1 MPEEK
6 DKKKSLF
13 PFLGASDAKKDNKD
27 SFTFSDKIKNSKPMG
42 SKSFANRVSS
52 KIGSDG
58 KPRQTLFERTRRDAP
73 FFIAA
78 LVALLL
84 LPFLYKY
91 SGQVSEEPMVTP
103 GSEESVFDPERY
115 GFDTATGNPDGQ
127 IAQFA
132 GRDSL
137 SLIKMGDDTSATDEV
152 TNDYIPSHDGY
163 DASQESSTSTEVEE
177 NNTNIYKRAAAP
189 ATRAAFRRAATKIN
203 PLSSAG
209 LTSRGGSR
217 LGVGM
222 WGGGMKTAA
231 RKVGASGPR
240 NSPKPVSL
248 QPLQAAGKPS
258 RTSFGNGSAAEARRS
273 KDAMSKANAMQALM
287 DAQMKPV
294 QPGKIGGL
302 GGGNFGPGG
311 GKGNLDRKFTYNGK
325 EPWWWDMMKTRAQ
338 KEWEAEFNR
347 KWDWIKW
354 KDKMLQGFLNGIFSC
369 LATGTDDWS
378 MGKMFGAAA
387 GEGKESKCGK
397 YTAKDWEQ
405 CPDCMN
411 KGKFGK
417 ASCWALFNYK
427 GDDGQKNPW
436 SSGSPNEATLGPIAQ
451 RVDCLSNGFGGA
463 FGKMWSKLF
472 GKNKGTFAEAG
483 DCNTFAK
490 DGIYTADFDSTKDAG
505 KWTVFHYVV
514 GIPTNRLSAYY
525 QMTPTKQ
532 AQELVVGYIDRGTT
546 FNSNI
551 PAMTKRKDFVPL
563 FVESVAIKN
572 KKIRKDKPAPTQAS
586 TGTATAD
593 AGSKN
598 TPAPTQAS
606 SGTATADAASGTEVA
621 PEEVEALGKQPM
633 MKYTA
638 FLGVLRKG
646 GIMKDAGETDA
657 KDSLS
662 VSTKG
667 AKQGK
672 GFVTGA
678 RCPYPLVRITC
689 ENHATVSSQG
699 AKINGMPYAHLTF
712 TNGMAGDEAYNAM
725 KSRFLI
731 SYMIQGEDNDVASA
745 ITTSTNIAH
754 GQYYDIPHMN
764 IQKYT
769 GSWSEQLTDSAG
781 FVTNELGKERKSGLS
796 AGYQVIANSA
806 NIKKLRGS
814 DRTNPSNRTI
824 ITWEIRQCDSL
835 SVDGESINKGGCQN
849 GVIKERDE
857 KGKVTAILGQDR
869 PGRVVSTATCVYDDG
884 GGVMEVPGFPTS
896 TGNDPVDNDPPVQPE
911 APKPEPGKVKL
922 DLANYLS
929 GNGGIPAKYNEQG
942 RRDVG
947 LTIPTVFGF
956 NTSLNSANCRAVGL
970 QRLAKKDAAQAVFN
984 NSAAKSYVD
993 SVLAAVNAA
1002 PELTAKNTEVVHSGE
1017 VSVGQLVD
1025 AMTIAYQK
1033 NLLNREVPIEVV
1045 CSLGKTIGA
1054 TSVDPDARV
1063 IKEAWTNTFGAFAAY
1078 TGVNSSF
1085 YPAPLVPGKDGNLQ
1099 PDKRFWGCNDIY
1111 VPGTADESKKYK
1123 GKVYQPSVAYCNN
1136 HKGDAKCRLKNIVIK
1151 NGHHYG
1157 NYNWN
1162 GKYGPLGQVRR
1173 KDGDYDRNAYK
1184 KALEAGGW
1192 TTNADDPN
1200 AFPLHAIADVVER
1213 KANFTRKQSLTD
1225 QELKTEKVSGLDDYN
1240 RRAYVAAYNN
1250 IFNDLD
1256 TSGCSLGDAGNM
1268 PVADALHYIGAVCT
1282 NGKNKKPGNGMTVCG
1297 TLDNVARHHG
1307 PSTDWQ
1313 TEQE

>member
-302 GGGNFGPGG
+302 GGGSFGPGG

-325 EPWWWDMMKTRAQ
+325 EPWWWDMMKTRSQ
-338 KEWEAEFNR
+338 KEWEAKFNR

-378 MGKMFGAAA
+378 MGKMFGAEADA
-387 GEGKESKCGK
+387 GKEPTCCGVK
-397 YTAKDWEQ
+397 QKNWEGFAGVGVPFNERTCKGFKKKPEYKDA
-405 CPDCMN
+405 C
-411 KGKFGK
+411 
-417 ASCWALFNYK
+417 ASGW
-427 GDDGQKNPW
+427 DDGNKNKV
-436 SSGSPNEATLGPIAQ
+436 TMGPIAQ
-451 RVDCLSNGFGGA
+451 RVDCLSNGFGA
-463 FGKMWSKLF
+463 SFSKMWSKLF
-472 GKNKGTFAEAG
+472 GKNKGTFAEIG

-490 DGIYTADFDSTKDAG
+490 DGLYTADFASTKNDG

-514 GIPTNRLSAYY
+514 GIPTAKLSAYY

-532 AQELVVGYIDRGTT
+532 AQELVVGYIDKGTT

-551 PAMTKRKDFVPL
+551 SAMTKRKDFVPL

-572 KKIRKDKPAPTQAS
+572 KKIRKDKPAPTKPS
-586 TGTATAD
+586 SGTATAD

-606 SGTATADAASGTEVA
+606 SGTATADAASGAGVA
-621 PEEVEALGKQPM
+621 PEEVEALQTPI
-633 MKYTA
+633 KYTK

-689 ENHATVSSQG
+689 ENHATVSNQG

-712 TNGMAGDEAYNAM
+712 TNGMTGEAAYNAM

-754 GQYYDIPHMN
+754 GQYYDIPHMD
-764 IQKYT
+764 IKPYK
-769 GSWSEQLTDSAG
+769 GSWSEQMTGPG
-781 FVTNELGKERKSGLS
+781 FVTNSLGTERKSGLS

-884 GGVMEVPGFPTS
+884 GGVMEVPGFPTT
-896 TGNDPVDNDPPVQPE
+896 TGGGDQGNKE
-911 APKPEPGKVKL
+911 APVRPTPPAPEPGKVKL

-942 RRDVG
+942 RKDVG
-947 LTIPTVFGF
+947 LTIPTDFGF
-956 NTSLNSANCRAVGL
+956 HTSLNSANCRAVGL
-970 QRLAKKDAAQAVFN
+970 QRLAKKNNEAQAVFN

-1045 CSLGKTIGA
+1045 CSLGKTIGY

-1063 IKEAWTNTFGAFAAY
+1063 LRNVWRNTFGAFAAY

-1085 YPAPLVPGKDGNLQ
+1085 YPAPVVPGEDGKEYA
-1099 PDKRFWGCNDIY
+1099 DRRFWGCNDIKTSAR
-1111 VPGTADESKKYK
+1111 TADEEKNADGTLYKMSVDNCKKS
-1123 GKVYQPSVAYCNN
+1123 PR
-1136 HKGDAKCRLKNIVIK
+1136 DARCRLKNIVIR

-1173 KDGDYDRNAYK
+1173 KDGAYDRDPYK

-1192 TTNADDPN
+1192 TTNADDPK

-1213 KANFTRKQSLTD
+1213 KSGFTRKQSLTAD
-1225 QELKTEKVSGLDDYN
+1225 ELKTEDVAGLDDYN
-1240 RRAYVAAYNN
+1240 RREYVKAYRN
-1250 IFNDLD
+1250 IFNDVDKAGCQLD
-1256 TSGCSLGDAGNM
+1256 DAGTM
-1268 PVADALHYIGAVCT
+1268 PVADALRYIGAVCT

-1297 TLDNVARHHG
+1297 TVDNVAKHYG
-1307 PSTDWQ
+1307 PRTLTQ
-1313 TEQE
+1313 EQQ

>member
-258 RTSFGNGSAAEARRS
+258 RTSFGSGSAAEARRS

-302 GGGNFGPGG
+302 GGGSFGPGG

-325 EPWWWDMMKTRAQ
+325 EPWWWDMMKTRSQ
-338 KEWEAEFNR
+338 KEWEAKFNR

-378 MGKMFGAAA
+378 MGKMFGAEADA
-387 GEGKESKCGK
+387 GKEPTCCGVK
-397 YTAKDWEQ
+397 QANWEGFAGVGVPFDPKTCKGFKKKPEYKDA
-405 CPDCMN
+405 C
-411 KGKFGK
+411 
-417 ASCWALFNYK
+417 ASGW
-427 GDDGQKNPW
+427 DDGNKNKV
-436 SSGSPNEATLGPIAQ
+436 TMGPIAQ
-451 RVDCLSNGFGGA
+451 RVDCLSNGFGA
-463 FGKMWSKLF
+463 SFSKMWSKLF
-472 GKNKGTFAEAG
+472 GKNKGTFAEIG

-490 DGIYTADFDSTKDAG
+490 DGLYTADFASTKNDG

-532 AQELVVGYIDRGTT
+532 AQELVVGYIDKGTT

-551 PAMTKRKDFVPL
+551 SAMKDRKNFVPL

-572 KKIRKDKPAPTQAS
+572 KKIRKNGEVSTIDHNADDKSAYTF
-586 TGTATAD
+586 TAD
-593 AGSKN
+593 ELSLMEIQENG
-598 TPAPTQAS
+598 
-606 SGTATADAASGTEVA
+606 GI
-621 PEEVEALGKQPM
+621 
-633 MKYTA
+633 KYTE
-638 FLGVLRKG
+638 FLNNLRKG
-646 GIMKDAGETDA
+646 GVMIDAGETDA

-689 ENHATVSSQG
+689 ENHATVSNQG
-699 AKINGMPYAHLTF
+699 AKIDGMPYAHLTF
-712 TNGMAGDEAYNAM
+712 TNGMTGDTAYNLM

-731 SYMIQGEDNDVASA
+731 SYMIQGEDKDVASA
-745 ITTSTNIAH
+745 ITTSTNIAQ
-754 GQYYDIPHMN
+754 GQFYDIPHMD
-764 IQKYT
+764 IKPYK
-769 GSWSEQLTDSAG
+769 GSWSEQMTGSG
-781 FVTNELGKERKSGLS
+781 FVTNSLGTERKSGLS
-796 AGYQVIANSA
+796 EGYQVIANSA

-884 GGVMEVPGFPTS
+884 GGVIEVPGFPTI
-896 TGNDPVDNDPPVQPE
+896 TGNAPAPQQEPVQPQ
-911 APKPEPGKVKL
+911 PIVQEPGKVKL

-942 RRDVG
+942 RKDVG
-947 LTIPTVFGF
+947 LTIPTDFKF

-970 QRLAKKDAAQAVFN
+970 QRLAKKNNEAQAVFN

-1045 CSLGKTIGA
+1045 CSLGKTIGY

-1063 IKEAWTNTFGAFAAY
+1063 LRNVWRNTFGAFAAY

-1085 YPAPLVPGKDGNLQ
+1085 YPAPVVPGEDGKEYA
-1099 PDKRFWGCNDIY
+1099 DRRFWGCNDIKTSAR
-1111 VPGTADESKKYK
+1111 TADEEKNADGTLYKMSVDDCKKS
-1123 GKVYQPSVAYCNN
+1123 PR
-1136 HKGDAKCRLKNIVIK
+1136 DARCRLKNIVIR

-1162 GKYGPLGQVRR
+1162 GKYGPLGQVAR
-1173 KDGDYDRNAYK
+1173 KDGAYDRDPYK
-1184 KALEAGGW
+1184 KALEEGGW

-1213 KANFTRKQSLTD
+1213 KFGFTRKQSLTAD
-1225 QELKTEKVSGLDDYN
+1225 ELKTEDVAGLDDYN
-1240 RRAYVAAYNN
+1240 RREYVKAYRN
-1250 IFNDLD
+1250 IFNDVDKAGCQLD
-1256 TSGCSLGDAGNM
+1256 DAGTM
-1268 PVADALHYIGAVCT
+1268 PVADALRYIGAVCT
-1282 NGKNKKPGNGMTVCG
+1282 NGKNKKPGNGMMKCG
-1297 TLDNVARHHG
+1297 TVDNVAKHPGSR
-1307 PSTDWQ
+1307 TLTQ
-1313 TEQE
+1313 EQQ

>member
-354 KDKMLQGFLNGIFSC
+354 KDNLLKTWLAGAFNC
-369 LATGTDDWS
+369 LVTGDEDGA
-378 MGKMFGAAA
+378 MGKVFGAAKGA
-387 GEGKESKCGK
+387 GNADKCGK
-397 YTAKDWEQ
+397 YTAESWAKCER
-405 CPDCMN
+405 CRSF
-411 KGKFGK
+411 GEFGK
-417 ASCWALFNYK
+417 DACHGLFNYK
-427 GDDGQKNPW
+427 GDDGQKDPW
-436 SSGSPNEATLGPIAQ
+436 SGGNQNSESLGFFSQ
-451 RVDCLSNGFGGA
+451 RIDCLSNGLGGA

-572 KKIRKDKPAPTQAS
+572 KKIRKNGEVSTIDHNADDKSAYTF
-586 TGTATAD
+586 TAD
-593 AGSKN
+593 ELSLMEIQENG
-598 TPAPTQAS
+598 
-606 SGTATADAASGTEVA
+606 GI
-621 PEEVEALGKQPM
+621 
-633 MKYTA
+633 KYTE
-638 FLGVLRKG
+638 FLNNLRKG
-646 GIMKDAGETDA
+646 GVMIDAGETDA

-712 TNGMAGDEAYNAM
+712 TNGMTGEAAYNAM

-754 GQYYDIPHMN
+754 GQYYDIPHMD
-764 IQKYT
+764 IKPYK
-769 GSWSEQLTDSAG
+769 GSWSEQMTGSG
-781 FVTNELGKERKSGLS
+781 FVTNSLGTERNAQNL
-796 AGYQVIANSA
+796 ATGYQVIANSA
-806 NIKKLRGS
+806 NINKLRGS

-884 GGVMEVPGFPTS
+884 GGVMEVPGFPTI
-896 TGNDPVDNDPPVQPE
+896 TGNDPAPQQEPVQPQ
-911 APKPEPGKVKL
+911 PIVQEPGKVKL

-942 RRDVG
+942 RKDVG
-947 LTIPTVFGF
+947 LTIPTDFGF
-956 NTSLNSANCRAVGL
+956 HTSLNSANCRAVGL

-1045 CSLGKTIGA
+1045 CSLGKTIGY

-1063 IKEAWTNTFGAFAAY
+1063 LRNVWRNTFGAFAAY

-1085 YPAPLVPGKDGNLQ
+1085 YPAPVVPGEDGKEYA
-1099 PDKRFWGCNDIY
+1099 DRRFWGCNDIKTSAR
-1111 VPGTADESKKYK
+1111 TADEEKNADGTLYKMSVDDCKKS
-1123 GKVYQPSVAYCNN
+1123 PR
-1136 HKGDAKCRLKNIVIK
+1136 DARCRLKNIVIR

-1184 KALEAGGW
+1184 KALEEGGW

-1213 KANFTRKQSLTD
+1213 KFGFTRKQSLTAD
-1225 QELKTEKVSGLDDYN
+1225 ELKTEDVAGLDDYN
-1240 RRAYVAAYNN
+1240 RREYVKAYRN
-1250 IFNDLD
+1250 IFNDVDKAGCQLD
-1256 TSGCSLGDAGNM
+1256 DAGTM
-1268 PVADALHYIGAVCT
+1268 PVADALRYIGAVCT
-1282 NGKNKKPGNGMTVCG
+1282 NGKNKKPGNGMMKCG
-1297 TLDNVARHHG
+1297 TVDKVAKHPGSR
-1307 PSTDWQ
+1307 TLTQ
-1313 TEQE
+1313 EQQ

>member
-354 KDKMLQGFLNGIFSC
+354 KDNLLKTWLAGAFNC
-369 LATGTDDWS
+369 LVTGDEDGA
-378 MGKMFGAAA
+378 MGKVFGAAKGA
-387 GEGKESKCGK
+387 GNADKCGK
-397 YTAKDWEQ
+397 YTAESWAKCER
-405 CPDCMN
+405 CRSF
-411 KGKFGK
+411 GEFGK
-417 ASCWALFNYK
+417 DACHGLFNYK
-427 GDDGQKNPW
+427 GDDGQKDPW
-436 SSGSPNEATLGPIAQ
+436 SGGNQNSESLGFFSQ
-451 RVDCLSNGFGGA
+451 RIDCLSNGLGGA

-514 GIPTNRLSAYY
+514 GIPTDMLSKYY
-525 QMTPTKQ
+525 KMTPTKQ

-572 KKIRKDKPAPTQAS
+572 KKIRKDKPAPTKAS
-586 TGTATAD
+586 A
-593 AGSKN
+593 
-598 TPAPTQAS
+598 
-606 SGTATADAASGTEVA
+606 GTATADAASGTEVA
-621 PEEVEALGKQPM
+621 PEEVEALQTPI
-633 MKYTA
+633 KYTA

-646 GIMKDAGETDA
+646 GIMKDVSETDA

-689 ENHATVSSQG
+689 ENHATVSNQG
-699 AKINGMPYAHLTF
+699 AKIDGMPYAHLTF

-731 SYMIQGEDNDVASA
+731 SYSVQGQNKDVAQA
-745 ITTSTNIAH
+745 ITTSTDIAQ
-754 GQYYDIPHMN
+754 GQFYDIPHMD
-764 IQKYT
+764 IKPYK
-769 GSWSEQLTDSAG
+769 GSWSEQMTGNG
-781 FVTNELGKERKSGLS
+781 FVTNSLGTERKSGLS

-857 KGKVTAILGQDR
+857 KGKVTGILGQDR

-884 GGVMEVPGFPTS
+884 GNNYIGFSVTLGDDNNP
-896 TGNDPVDNDPPVQPE
+896 DPVPPQPE
-911 APKPEPGKVKL
+911 VKPVPQNPQEKIL
-922 DLANYLS
+922 QFADNMN
-929 GNGGIPAKYNEQG
+929 GNKGIPSKYQE
-942 RRDVG
+942 RTG
-947 LTIPTVFGF
+947 LLNIPTLSVNGKGGAKPF
-956 NTSLNSANCRAVGL
+956 NETLNSKECLAVGVARGGGSAPLL
-970 QRLAKKDAAQAVFN
+970 QQDVAADYINSVIASTNASQAFT
-984 NSAAKSYVD
+984 AA
-993 SVLAAVNAA
+993 
-1002 PELTAKNTEVVHSGE
+1002 NTKFVHSGK
-1017 VSVGQLVD
+1017 VSVPQLVD
-1025 AMTIAYQK
+1025 AMTVAYAQDK
-1033 NLLNREVPIEVV
+1033 NAKVPLEVV
-1045 CSLGKTIGA
+1045 CSLGKTIGFN
-1054 TSVDPDARV
+1054 SYDPQMMKLRAPWR
-1063 IKEAWTNTFGAFAAY
+1063 NTFGAFAAY
-1078 TGVNSSF
+1078 TSADSSYF
-1085 YPAPLVPGKDGNLQ
+1085 PAPLTLQNAKNLDLANTTEAQRKKMLIADRRFLGCGAIKQGNGVTIKAM
-1099 PDKRFWGCNDIY
+1099 D
-1111 VPGTADESKKYK
+1111 
-1123 GKVYQPSVAYCNN
+1123 SVRPY
-1136 HKGDAKCRLKNIVIK
+1136 
-1151 NGHHYG
+1151 HYG
-1157 NYNWN
+1157 RYNWN
-1162 GKYGPLGQVRR
+1162 EMSTGDKADVPFIGQTGR
-1173 KDGDYDRNAYK
+1173 DGYLS
-1184 KALEAGGW
+1184 ALERGGW
-1192 TTNADDPN
+1192 VTNANDPK
-1200 AFPLHAIADVVER
+1200 AYPLHAIAEAVGFQR
-1213 KANFTRKQSLTD
+1213 KESVTK
-1225 QELKTEKVSGLDDYN
+1225 QELAASSNKTIDSLN
-1240 RRAYVAAYNN
+1240 RKEYLTQNYHL
-1250 IFNDLD
+1250 FNENSADPC
-1256 TSGCSLGDAGNM
+1256 GLGDGVM
-1268 PVADALHYIGAVCT
+1268 PVEDALRYIGALCI
-1282 NGKNKKPGNGMTVCG
+1282 NGKNAKPSNSNNRVCG
-1297 TLDNVARHHG
+1297 KYYGVAGESTTSTYDSNETLDVNNM
-1307 PSTDWQ
+1307 
-1313 TEQE
+1313 

>member
-302 GGGNFGPGG
+302 GGGSFGPGG

-354 KDKMLQGFLNGIFSC
+354 KDQMLQGFLNGIFSC

-378 MGKMFGAAA
+378 MGKIFGAAA
-387 GEGKESKCGK
+387 DAGSEPTCCGKKASKIAGLIKQQTGLAFGKEGCNNYVSYVGKDKCPGGWN
-397 YTAKDWEQ
+397 DG
-405 CPDCMN
+405 N
-411 KGKFGK
+411 KN
-417 ASCWALFNYK
+417 SV
-427 GDDGQKNPW
+427 
-436 SSGSPNEATLGPIAQ
+436 TLGPIAQ
-451 RVDCLSNGFGGA
+451 RIDCLSNGFGGA
-463 FGKMWSKLF
+463 FGKMWRKLF

-532 AQELVVGYIDRGTT
+532 AQELVVGYIDKGTT

-551 PAMTKRKDFVPL
+551 SAMKDRKNFVPL

-572 KKIRKDKPAPTQAS
+572 KKIRKDKPAPTKAS
-586 TGTATAD
+586 T
-593 AGSKN
+593 
-598 TPAPTQAS
+598 
-606 SGTATADAASGTEVA
+606 GTATADAASGTEVA
-621 PEEVEALGKQPM
+621 PEEVEALQTPI
-633 MKYTA
+633 KYTK

-689 ENHATVSSQG
+689 ENHATVSNQG

-712 TNGMAGDEAYNAM
+712 TNGMSGDMAYNLM

-731 SYMIQGEDNDVASA
+731 SYSVQGQNNDVAQA
-745 ITTSTNIAH
+745 ITTSTDIAQ
-754 GQYYDIPHMN
+754 GQYYDIPHMD

-769 GSWSEQLTDSAG
+769 GSWSTQMTGPG
-781 FVTNELGKERKSGLS
+781 FVTNSLGTERTSDLS
-796 AGYQVIANSA
+796 EGYQVIANSA

-884 GGVMEVPGFPTS
+884 GGVIEVPGFPTI
-896 TGNDPVDNDPPVQPE
+896 TGNAPAPQQEPVQPQ
-911 APKPEPGKVKL
+911 PIVQEPGKVKL

-942 RRDVG
+942 RKDVG
-947 LTIPTVFGF
+947 LTIPTDFKF

-970 QRLAKKDAAQAVFN
+970 QRLAKKDEAQAVFN

-1111 VPGTADESKKYK
+1111 VPGTADESKNYK

-1184 KALEAGGW
+1184 KVLEAGGW

-1268 PVADALHYIGAVCT
+1268 PVADALRYIGAVCS

>member
-302 GGGNFGPGG
+302 GGGSFGPGG

-354 KDKMLQGFLNGIFSC
+354 KDNLLKTWLAGAFNC
-369 LATGTDDWS
+369 LVTGDEDGA
-378 MGKMFGAAA
+378 MGKVFGAAKGA
-387 GEGKESKCGK
+387 GNADKCGK
-397 YTAKDWEQ
+397 YTAESWAKCER
-405 CPDCMN
+405 CRSF
-411 KGKFGK
+411 GEFGK
-417 ASCWALFNYK
+417 DACHGLFNYK
-427 GDDGQKNPW
+427 GDDGQKDPW
-436 SSGSPNEATLGPIAQ
+436 SGGNQNSESLGFFSQ
-451 RVDCLSNGFGGA
+451 RIDCLSNGLGGA

-490 DGIYTADFDSTKDAG
+490 DGLYTADFASTKNDG

-532 AQELVVGYIDRGTT
+532 AQELVVGYIDKGTT

-551 PAMTKRKDFVPL
+551 SAMKDRKNFVPL

-572 KKIRKDKPAPTQAS
+572 KKIRKDKPAPTKAS
-586 TGTATAD
+586 A
-593 AGSKN
+593 
-598 TPAPTQAS
+598 
-606 SGTATADAASGTEVA
+606 GTATADAASGTEVA
-621 PEEVEALGKQPM
+621 PEEVEALQTPI
-633 MKYTA
+633 KYTK

-689 ENHATVSSQG
+689 ENHATVSNNQG
-699 AKINGMPYAHLTF
+699 AKIDGMPYAHLTF
-712 TNGMAGDEAYNAM
+712 TNGMTGDMAYNLM

-731 SYMIQGEDNDVASA
+731 SYSVQGQNNDVAQA
-745 ITTSTNIAH
+745 ITTSTDIAQ
-754 GQYYDIPHMN
+754 GQYYDIPHMD
-764 IQKYT
+764 IKPYK
-769 GSWSEQLTDSAG
+769 GSWSEQMTGSG
-781 FVTNELGKERKSGLS
+781 FVTNSLGKERNAQNL
-796 AGYQVIANSA
+796 ATGYQVIANSA

-857 KGKVTAILGQDR
+857 KGKVTGGQDR

-884 GGVMEVPGFPTS
+884 GNNYIGFPVDLDDDRV
-896 TGNDPVDNDPPVQPE
+896 DPVPPQPD
-911 APKPEPGKVKL
+911 PKPDSQKPQEKIL
-922 DLANYLS
+922 QFADNMN
-929 GNGGIPAKYNEQG
+929 GNKGIPAKYQE
-942 RRDVG
+942 RKG
-947 LTIPTVFGF
+947 LLNIPTLSVNGKGGARPF
-956 NTSLNSANCRAVGL
+956 NEAVNTKECLAVGAIRSL
-970 QRLAKKDAAQAVFN
+970 KKTEPAAVLEQDAAKA
-984 NSAAKSYVD
+984 YLD
-993 SVLAAVNAA
+993 SVVNQTNASQA
-1002 PELTAKNTEVVHSGE
+1002 FTAGNARFEHSGT
-1017 VSVGQLVD
+1017 VSIPQLVD
-1025 AMTIAYQK
+1025 AMTVAYTQDS
-1033 NLLNREVPIEVV
+1033 NAQVPIEVV
-1045 CSLGKTIGA
+1045 CALGKTIGLN
-1054 TSVDPDARV
+1054 SFDPQMLNVR
-1063 IKEAWTNTFGAFAAY
+1063 EQWRNTFGAFAAY
-1078 TGVNSSF
+1078 TGADSSYF
-1085 YPAPLVPGKDGNLQ
+1085 PTPFTIENKKNKDLNTLK
-1099 PDKRFWGCNDIY
+1099 DDAMRKMLIADRRFLGCGAVRQGD
-1111 VPGTADESKKYK
+1111 GTIMKARADVRPY
-1123 GKVYQPSVAYCNN
+1123 
-1136 HKGDAKCRLKNIVIK
+1136 
-1151 NGHHYG
+1151 HYG
-1157 NYNWN
+1157 RYNWN
-1162 GKYGPLGQVRR
+1162 ELATGDHPSIGYSGTSGR
-1173 KDGDYDRNAYK
+1173 DGYLR
-1184 KALEAGGW
+1184 ALEEGGW
-1192 TTNADDPN
+1192 TTNARKAE
-1200 AFPLHAIADVVER
+1200 AFPLHAIAEAVGFQRQDR
-1213 KANFTRKQSLTD
+1213 ATKQEVAKYGSNGTID
-1225 QELKTEKVSGLDDYN
+1225 SVN
-1240 RRAYVAAYNN
+1240 RAKYHAAY
-1250 IFNDLD
+1250 IHLFNEDSSDACNL
-1256 TSGCSLGDAGNM
+1256 SGTM
-1268 PVADALHYIGAVCT
+1268 KVEDALKYIGALCI
-1282 NGKNKKPGNGMTVCG
+1282 NGKNAKPSNNNNDECG
-1297 TLDNVARHHG
+1297 TYYGVAQEFGHSNTKMLDAANVMLG
-1307 PSTDWQ
+1307 VQ
-1313 TEQE
+1313 N

>member
-302 GGGNFGPGG
+302 GGGSFGPGG

-325 EPWWWDMMKTRAQ
+325 EPWWWDMMKTRSQ
-338 KEWEAEFNR
+338 KEWEAKFNR

-378 MGKMFGAAA
+378 MGKMFGAEADA
-387 GEGKESKCGK
+387 GKEPTCCGVK
-397 YTAKDWEQ
+397 QANWEGFAGVGVPFDPKTCKGFKKKPEYKDA
-405 CPDCMN
+405 C
-411 KGKFGK
+411 
-417 ASCWALFNYK
+417 ASGW
-427 GDDGQKNPW
+427 DDGNKNKV
-436 SSGSPNEATLGPIAQ
+436 TMGPIAQ
-451 RVDCLSNGFGGA
+451 RVDCLSNGFGA
-463 FGKMWSKLF
+463 SFSKMWSKLF
-472 GKNKGTFAEAG
+472 GKNKGTFAEIG

-490 DGIYTADFDSTKDAG
+490 DGLYTADFASTKNDG

-532 AQELVVGYIDRGTT
+532 AQELVVGYIDKGTT

-572 KKIRKDKPAPTQAS
+572 KKIRKNGEVSTIDHNADDKSAYTF
-586 TGTATAD
+586 TAD
-593 AGSKN
+593 ELSLMEIQENG
-598 TPAPTQAS
+598 
-606 SGTATADAASGTEVA
+606 GI
-621 PEEVEALGKQPM
+621 
-633 MKYTA
+633 KYTE
-638 FLGVLRKG
+638 FLNNLRKG
-646 GIMKDAGETDA
+646 GVMIDAGETDA

-712 TNGMAGDEAYNAM
+712 TNGMTGEAAYNAM

-754 GQYYDIPHMN
+754 GQYYDIPHMD
-764 IQKYT
+764 IKPYK
-769 GSWSEQLTDSAG
+769 GSWSEQMTGSG
-781 FVTNELGKERKSGLS
+781 FVTNSLGTERNAQNL
-796 AGYQVIANSA
+796 ATGYQVIANSA
-806 NIKKLRGS
+806 NINKLRGS

-857 KGKVTAILGQDR
+857 KGNVKNILGQDR

-884 GGVMEVPGFPTS
+884 GGVIEVPGFPTI
-896 TGNDPVDNDPPVQPE
+896 TGNDPAPQQEPVQPQ
-911 APKPEPGKVKL
+911 PIVQEPGKVKL

-942 RRDVG
+942 RKDVG
-947 LTIPTVFGF
+947 LTIPTDFGF

-993 SVLAAVNAA
+993 NVLAAVNADPA
-1002 PELTAKNTEVVHSGE
+1002 LTAKNTEVVHSGE

-1033 NLLNREVPIEVV
+1033 NLLNKEVPIEVV

-1054 TSVDPDARV
+1054 TSVDPDARTIQEV
-1063 IKEAWTNTFGAFAAY
+1063 WTNTFGAFAAY
-1078 TGVNSSF
+1078 TGLNSSF
-1085 YPAPLVPGKDGNLQ
+1085 YPAPLVPDDSGELKA
-1099 PDKRFWGCNDIY
+1099 DKRFWGCNDIY
-1111 VPGTADESKKYK
+1111 KPGTVDAKHPK
-1123 GKVYQPSVAYCNN
+1123 GKTFTPSAVSC
-1136 HKGDAKCRLKNIVIK
+1136 AKKPGLSDCRVRALVIK

-1162 GKYGPLGQVRR
+1162 GKYGPVGSVAR

-1184 KALEAGGW
+1184 RSLVRGGW
-1192 TTNADDPN
+1192 TTNADDPK
-1200 AFPLHAIADVVER
+1200 AFPLHAIAEAVE
-1213 KANFTRKQSLTD
+1213 KNANFTRRLTKITD
-1225 QELKTEKVSGLDDYN
+1225 DELKAESVATLDDYN
-1240 RRAYVAAYNN
+1240 RKKFVAAYRYV
-1250 IFNDLD
+1250 FNDLD
-1256 TSGCSLGDAGNM
+1256 NSGCGLDNAGNM
-1268 PVADALHYIGAVCT
+1268 SVADALRYIGAVCT
-1282 NGKNKKPGNGMTVCG
+1282 NGKNKKPGNGMTKCG
-1297 TLDNVARHHG
+1297 TLHNSSSQSGVGRPGTED
-1307 PSTDWQ
+1307 TDGSA
-1313 TEQE
+1313 E

>member
-1 MPEEK
+1 M
-6 DKKKSLF
+6 
-13 PFLGASDAKKDNKD
+13 
-27 SFTFSDKIKNSKPMG
+27 
-42 SKSFANRVSS
+42 
-52 KIGSDG
+52 
-58 KPRQTLFERTRRDAP
+58 
-73 FFIAA
+73 
-78 LVALLL
+78 L

-302 GGGNFGPGG
+302 GGGSFGPGG

-325 EPWWWDMMKTRAQ
+325 EPWWWDMMKTRSQ
-338 KEWEAEFNR
+338 KEWEAKFNR

-354 KDKMLQGFLNGIFSC
+354 KDQMLQGFLNGIFSC

-378 MGKMFGAAA
+378 MGKIFGAAA
-387 GEGKESKCGK
+387 DAGSEPTCCGKKASKIAGLIKQQTGLAFGKEGCNNYVSYVGKDKCPGGWN
-397 YTAKDWEQ
+397 DG
-405 CPDCMN
+405 N
-411 KGKFGK
+411 KN
-417 ASCWALFNYK
+417 SV
-427 GDDGQKNPW
+427 
-436 SSGSPNEATLGPIAQ
+436 TLGPIAQ

-532 AQELVVGYIDRGTT
+532 AQELVVGYIDKGTT

-551 PAMTKRKDFVPL
+551 SAMKDRKNFVPL

-572 KKIRKDKPAPTQAS
+572 KKIRKDKPAPT
-586 TGTATAD
+586 
-593 AGSKN
+593 K
-598 TPAPTQAS
+598 PS

-621 PEEVEALGKQPM
+621 PEEVEALQTPI
-633 MKYTA
+633 KYTK

-689 ENHATVSSQG
+689 ENHATVSNQS
-699 AKINGMPYAHLTF
+699 AKIDGMPYAHLTF
-712 TNGMAGDEAYNAM
+712 TNGMSGDMAYNLM

-731 SYMIQGEDNDVASA
+731 SYSVQGQNNDVAQA
-745 ITTSTNIAH
+745 ITTSTDIAQ
-754 GQYYDIPHMN
+754 GQYYDIPHMD

-769 GSWSEQLTDSAG
+769 GSWSTQMTGPG
-781 FVTNELGKERKSGLS
+781 FVTNSLGTERTSDLS
-796 AGYQVIANSA
+796 EGYQVIANSA
-806 NIKKLRGS
+806 NIKKLHGS

-884 GGVMEVPGFPTS
+884 GGVIEVPGFPTI
-896 TGNDPVDNDPPVQPE
+896 TGNDPAPQQEPVQPQ
-911 APKPEPGKVKL
+911 PIVQEPGKVKL

-942 RRDVG
+942 RKDVG
-947 LTIPTVFGF
+947 LTIPTDFGF
-956 NTSLNSANCRAVGL
+956 HTSLNSANCRAVGL

-1045 CSLGKTIGA
+1045 CSLGKTIGY

-1063 IKEAWTNTFGAFAAY
+1063 LRNVWRNTFGAFAAY

-1085 YPAPLVPGKDGNLQ
+1085 YPAPVVPGEDGKEYA
-1099 PDKRFWGCNDIY
+1099 DRRFWGCNDIKTSAR
-1111 VPGTADESKKYK
+1111 TADEEKNADGTLYKMSVDDCKKS
-1123 GKVYQPSVAYCNN
+1123 PR
-1136 HKGDAKCRLKNIVIK
+1136 DARCRLKNIVIR

-1173 KDGDYDRNAYK
+1173 RDGDYDRNAYK
-1184 KALEAGGW
+1184 KALEEGGW

-1213 KANFTRKQSLTD
+1213 KFGFTRKQSLTAD
-1225 QELKTEKVSGLDDYN
+1225 ELKTEDVAGLDDYN
-1240 RRAYVAAYNN
+1240 RREYVKAYRN
-1250 IFNDLD
+1250 IFNDVDKAGCQLD
-1256 TSGCSLGDAGNM
+1256 DAGTM
-1268 PVADALHYIGAVCT
+1268 PVADALRYIGAVCT
-1282 NGKNKKPGNGMTVCG
+1282 NGKNKKPGNGMMKCG
-1297 TLDNVARHHG
+1297 TVDKVAKHPGSR
-1307 PSTDWQ
+1307 TLTQ
-1313 TEQE
+1313 EQQ

>member
-354 KDKMLQGFLNGIFSC
+354 KDNLLKTWLAGAFNC
-369 LATGTDDWS
+369 LVTGDEDGA
-378 MGKMFGAAA
+378 MGKVFGAAKGA
-387 GEGKESKCGK
+387 GNADKCGK
-397 YTAKDWEQ
+397 YTAESWAKCER
-405 CPDCMN
+405 CRSF
-411 KGKFGK
+411 GEFGK
-417 ASCWALFNYK
+417 DACHGLFNYK
-427 GDDGQKNPW
+427 GDDGQKDPW
-436 SSGSPNEATLGPIAQ
+436 SGGNQNSESLGFFSQ
-451 RVDCLSNGFGGA
+451 RIDCLSNGLGGA

-514 GIPTNRLSAYY
+514 GIPTDMLSKYY
-525 QMTPTKQ
+525 KMTPTKQ

-551 PAMTKRKDFVPL
+551 SAMKDRKNFVPL

-572 KKIRKDKPAPTQAS
+572 KKIRKDKPAPT
-586 TGTATAD
+586 
-593 AGSKN
+593 K
-598 TPAPTQAS
+598 APT
-606 SGTATADAASGTEVA
+606 GTATADAASGTEVA
-621 PEEVEALGKQPM
+621 PEEVEALQTPI
-633 MKYTA
+633 KYTK

-689 ENHATVSSQG
+689 ENHATVSNQG

-754 GQYYDIPHMN
+754 GQYYDIPHMD
-764 IQKYT
+764 IKPYK
-769 GSWSEQLTDSAG
+769 GSWSEQMTGSG
-781 FVTNELGKERKSGLS
+781 FVTNSLGKERNAQNL
-796 AGYQVIANSA
+796 ATGYQVIANSA

-884 GGVMEVPGFPTS
+884 GNNYIGFSVTLGDDNNP
-896 TGNDPVDNDPPVQPE
+896 DPVPPQPE
-911 APKPEPGKVKL
+911 VKPVPQNPQEKIL
-922 DLANYLS
+922 QFADNMN
-929 GNGGIPAKYNEQG
+929 GNKGIPSKYQE
-942 RRDVG
+942 RTG
-947 LTIPTVFGF
+947 LLNIPTLSVNGKGGAKPF
-956 NTSLNSANCRAVGL
+956 NETLNSKECLAVGVARGGGSAPLL
-970 QRLAKKDAAQAVFN
+970 QQDVAADYINSVIASTNASQAFT
-984 NSAAKSYVD
+984 AA
-993 SVLAAVNAA
+993 
-1002 PELTAKNTEVVHSGE
+1002 NTKFVHSGK
-1017 VSVGQLVD
+1017 VSVPQLVD
-1025 AMTIAYQK
+1025 AMTVAYAQDK
-1033 NLLNREVPIEVV
+1033 NAKVPLEVV
-1045 CSLGKTIGA
+1045 CSLGKTIGFN
-1054 TSVDPDARV
+1054 SYDPQMMKLRAPWR
-1063 IKEAWTNTFGAFAAY
+1063 NTFGAFAAY
-1078 TGVNSSF
+1078 TSADSSYF
-1085 YPAPLVPGKDGNLQ
+1085 PAPLTLQNAKNLDLANTTEAQRKKMLIADRRFLGCGAIKQGNGVTIKAM
-1099 PDKRFWGCNDIY
+1099 D
-1111 VPGTADESKKYK
+1111 
-1123 GKVYQPSVAYCNN
+1123 SVRPY
-1136 HKGDAKCRLKNIVIK
+1136 
-1151 NGHHYG
+1151 HYG
-1157 NYNWN
+1157 RYNWN
-1162 GKYGPLGQVRR
+1162 EMSTGDKADVPFIGQTGR
-1173 KDGDYDRNAYK
+1173 DGYLS
-1184 KALEAGGW
+1184 ALERGGW
-1192 TTNADDPN
+1192 VTNANDPK
-1200 AFPLHAIADVVER
+1200 AYPLHAIAEAVGFQR
-1213 KANFTRKQSLTD
+1213 KESVTK
-1225 QELKTEKVSGLDDYN
+1225 QELAASSNKTIDSLN
-1240 RRAYVAAYNN
+1240 RKEYLTQNYHL
-1250 IFNDLD
+1250 FNENSADPC
-1256 TSGCSLGDAGNM
+1256 GLGDGVM
-1268 PVADALHYIGAVCT
+1268 PVEDALRYIGALCI
-1282 NGKNKKPGNGMTVCG
+1282 NGKNAKPSNSNNRVCG
-1297 TLDNVARHHG
+1297 KYYGVAGESTTSTYDSNETLDVNNM
-1307 PSTDWQ
+1307 
-1313 TEQE
+1313 

>member
-354 KDKMLQGFLNGIFSC
+354 KDNLLKTWLAGAFNC
-369 LATGTDDWS
+369 LVTGDEDGA
-378 MGKMFGAAA
+378 MGKVFGAAKGA
-387 GEGKESKCGK
+387 GNADKCGK
-397 YTAKDWEQ
+397 YTAESWAKCER
-405 CPDCMN
+405 CRSF
-411 KGKFGK
+411 GEFGK
-417 ASCWALFNYK
+417 DACHGLFNYK
-427 GDDGQKNPW
+427 GDDGQKDPW
-436 SSGSPNEATLGPIAQ
+436 SGGNQNSESLGFFSQ
-451 RVDCLSNGFGGA
+451 RIDCLSNGLGGA

-532 AQELVVGYIDRGTT
+532 AQELVVGYIDKGTT

-551 PAMTKRKDFVPL
+551 SAMKDRKNFVPL

-572 KKIRKDKPAPTQAS
+572 KKIRKDKPAPTKAS
-586 TGTATAD
+586 T
-593 AGSKN
+593 
-598 TPAPTQAS
+598 
-606 SGTATADAASGTEVA
+606 GTATADAASGTEVA
-621 PEEVEALGKQPM
+621 PEEVEALQTPI
-633 MKYTA
+633 KYTK

-689 ENHATVSSQG
+689 ENHATVSNQG

-712 TNGMAGDEAYNAM
+712 TNGMTGEAAYNAM

-731 SYMIQGEDNDVASA
+731 SYSVQGQNNDVAQA
-745 ITTSTNIAH
+745 ITTSTDIAQ
-754 GQYYDIPHMN
+754 GQYYDIPHMD

-769 GSWSEQLTDSAG
+769 GSWSTQMTGPG
-781 FVTNELGKERKSGLS
+781 FVTNSLGTERTSDLS

-857 KGKVTAILGQDR
+857 KGKVTGILGQDR

-884 GGVMEVPGFPTS
+884 GNNYIGFPVDLDDDRV
-896 TGNDPVDNDPPVQPE
+896 DPVPPQPD
-911 APKPEPGKVKL
+911 PKPDSQKPQEKIL
-922 DLANYLS
+922 QFADNMN
-929 GNGGIPAKYNEQG
+929 GNKGIPAKYQE
-942 RRDVG
+942 RKG
-947 LTIPTVFGF
+947 LLQIPTLFVNGKGGARPF
-956 NTSLNSANCRAVGL
+956 NEAVNTKECLAVGAIRSL
-970 QRLAKKDAAQAVFN
+970 KKTEPAAVLEQDAAKA
-984 NSAAKSYVD
+984 YLD
-993 SVLAAVNAA
+993 SVVNQTNASQA
-1002 PELTAKNTEVVHSGE
+1002 FTAGNARFEHSGT
-1017 VSVGQLVD
+1017 VSIPQLVD
-1025 AMTIAYQK
+1025 AMTVAYTQDS
-1033 NLLNREVPIEVV
+1033 NAQVPIEVV
-1045 CSLGKTIGA
+1045 CALGKTIGLN
-1054 TSVDPDARV
+1054 SFDPQMLNVR
-1063 IKEAWTNTFGAFAAY
+1063 EQWRNTFGAFAAY
-1078 TGVNSSF
+1078 TGADSSYF
-1085 YPAPLVPGKDGNLQ
+1085 PTPFTIENKKNKDLNTLK
-1099 PDKRFWGCNDIY
+1099 DDAMRKMLIADRRFLGCGAVRQGD
-1111 VPGTADESKKYK
+1111 GTIMKARADVRPY
-1123 GKVYQPSVAYCNN
+1123 
-1136 HKGDAKCRLKNIVIK
+1136 
-1151 NGHHYG
+1151 HYG
-1157 NYNWN
+1157 RYNWN
-1162 GKYGPLGQVRR
+1162 ELATGDHPSIGYSGTSGR
-1173 KDGDYDRNAYK
+1173 DGYLR
-1184 KALEAGGW
+1184 ALEEGGW
-1192 TTNADDPN
+1192 TTNARK
-1200 AFPLHAIADVVER
+1200 AESFPLHAIAEAVGFQRQDR
-1213 KANFTRKQSLTD
+1213 ATKQEVAKYGSNGTID
-1225 QELKTEKVSGLDDYN
+1225 SVN
-1240 RRAYVAAYNN
+1240 RAKYHAAY
-1250 IFNDLD
+1250 IHLFNEDSSDACNL
-1256 TSGCSLGDAGNM
+1256 SGTM
-1268 PVADALHYIGAVCT
+1268 KVEDALKYIGALCI
-1282 NGKNKKPGNGMTVCG
+1282 NGKNAKPSNNNNDECG
-1297 TLDNVARHHG
+1297 TYYGVAQEFGHSNTKMLDAANVMLG
-1307 PSTDWQ
+1307 VQ
-1313 TEQE
+1313 N

>member
-1 MPEEK
+1 M
-6 DKKKSLF
+6 
-13 PFLGASDAKKDNKD
+13 
-27 SFTFSDKIKNSKPMG
+27 
-42 SKSFANRVSS
+42 
-52 KIGSDG
+52 
-58 KPRQTLFERTRRDAP
+58 
-73 FFIAA
+73 
-78 LVALLL
+78 
-84 LPFLYKY
+84 
-91 SGQVSEEPMVTP
+91 
-103 GSEESVFDPERY
+103 
-115 GFDTATGNPDGQ
+115 
-127 IAQFA
+127 
-132 GRDSL
+132 
-137 SLIKMGDDTSATDEV
+137 
-152 TNDYIPSHDGY
+152 
-163 DASQESSTSTEVEE
+163 
-177 NNTNIYKRAAAP
+177 
-189 ATRAAFRRAATKIN
+189 
-203 PLSSAG
+203 
-209 LTSRGGSR
+209 
-217 LGVGM
+217 
-222 WGGGMKTAA
+222 
-231 RKVGASGPR
+231 
-240 NSPKPVSL
+240 
-248 QPLQAAGKPS
+248 
-258 RTSFGNGSAAEARRS
+258 
-273 KDAMSKANAMQALM
+273 
-287 DAQMKPV
+287 
-294 QPGKIGGL
+294 
-302 GGGNFGPGG
+302 
-311 GKGNLDRKFTYNGK
+311 
-325 EPWWWDMMKTRAQ
+325 
-338 KEWEAEFNR
+338 
-347 KWDWIKW
+347 
-354 KDKMLQGFLNGIFSC
+354 
-369 LATGTDDWS
+369 
-378 MGKMFGAAA
+378 
-387 GEGKESKCGK
+387 
-397 YTAKDWEQ
+397 
-405 CPDCMN
+405 
-411 KGKFGK
+411 
-417 ASCWALFNYK
+417 
-427 GDDGQKNPW
+427 
-436 SSGSPNEATLGPIAQ
+436 GPIAQ
-451 RVDCLSNGFGGA
+451 RVDCLSNGFGA
-463 FGKMWSKLF
+463 SFGKMWSKLF

-572 KKIRKDKPAPTQAS
+572 KKIRKDKPAPTKAS
-586 TGTATAD
+586 A
-593 AGSKN
+593 
-598 TPAPTQAS
+598 
-606 SGTATADAASGTEVA
+606 GTATADAASGTEVA
-621 PEEVEALGKQPM
+621 PEEVEALQTPI
-633 MKYTA
+633 KYTK

-689 ENHATVSSQG
+689 ENHATVSNQG
-699 AKINGMPYAHLTF
+699 AKIDGMPYAHLTF
-712 TNGMAGDEAYNAM
+712 TNGMSGDMAYNLM

-731 SYMIQGEDNDVASA
+731 SYSVQGQNNDVAQA
-745 ITTSTNIAH
+745 ITTSTDIAQ
-754 GQYYDIPHMN
+754 GQYYDIPHMD

-769 GSWSEQLTDSAG
+769 GSWSTQMTGPG
-781 FVTNELGKERKSGLS
+781 FVTNSLGTERTSGLS
-796 AGYQVIANSA
+796 EGYQVIANSA

-884 GGVMEVPGFPTS
+884 GGVMEVPGFPTI
-896 TGNDPVDNDPPVQPE
+896 TGNDPAPQQEPVQPQ
-911 APKPEPGKVKL
+911 PIVQEPGKVKL

-942 RRDVG
+942 RKDVG
-947 LTIPTVFGF
+947 LTIPTDFGF
-956 NTSLNSANCRAVGL
+956 HTSLNSANCRAVGL
-970 QRLAKKDAAQAVFN
+970 QRLAQKDAAQAVFN
-984 NSAAKSYVD
+984 NSAAKSNVD

-1045 CSLGKTIGA
+1045 CSLGKTIGY

-1063 IKEAWTNTFGAFAAY
+1063 LRNVWRNTFGAFAAY

-1085 YPAPLVPGKDGNLQ
+1085 YPAPVVPGEDGKEYA
-1099 PDKRFWGCNDIY
+1099 DRRFWGCNDIKTSAR
-1111 VPGTADESKKYK
+1111 TADEEKNADGTLYKMSVDDCKKS
-1123 GKVYQPSVAYCNN
+1123 PR
-1136 HKGDAKCRLKNIVIK
+1136 DARCRLKNIVIR

-1173 KDGDYDRNAYK
+1173 RDGDYDRNAYK
-1184 KALEAGGW
+1184 KALEEGGW

-1213 KANFTRKQSLTD
+1213 KFGFTRKQSLTAD
-1225 QELKTEKVSGLDDYN
+1225 ELKTEDVAGLDDYN
-1240 RRAYVAAYNN
+1240 RREYVKAYRN
-1250 IFNDLD
+1250 IFNDVDKAGCQLD
-1256 TSGCSLGDAGNM
+1256 DAGTM
-1268 PVADALHYIGAVCT
+1268 PVADALRYIGAVCT
-1282 NGKNKKPGNGMTVCG
+1282 NGKNKKPGNGMMKCG
-1297 TLDNVARHHG
+1297 TVDKVAKHPGSR
-1307 PSTDWQ
+1307 TLTQ
-1313 TEQE
+1313 EQQ

>member
-302 GGGNFGPGG
+302 GGGSFGPGG

-338 KEWEAEFNR
+338 KEWQANFDR

-378 MGKMFGAAA
+378 MGKMFGAEADA
-387 GEGKESKCGK
+387 GKEPTCCGK
-397 YTAKDWEQ
+397 KASKIAALLKQKTGKD
-405 CPDCMN
+405 
-411 KGKFGK
+411 FGK
-417 ASCWALFNYK
+417 EACDNYVTEVGK
-427 GDDGQKNPW
+427 DKCPTGWDDGNKNKV
-436 SSGSPNEATLGPIAQ
+436 TMGPIAQ
-451 RVDCLSNGFGGA
+451 RVDCLSNGFGA
-463 FGKMWSKLF
+463 SFSKMWSKLF

-532 AQELVVGYIDRGTT
+532 AQELVVGYIDKGTT

-551 PAMTKRKDFVPL
+551 SAMKDRKNFVPL

-572 KKIRKDKPAPTQAS
+572 KKIRKNGEVSTIDHNADDKSAYTF
-586 TGTATAD
+586 TAD
-593 AGSKN
+593 ELSLMEIQENG
-598 TPAPTQAS
+598 
-606 SGTATADAASGTEVA
+606 GI
-621 PEEVEALGKQPM
+621 
-633 MKYTA
+633 KYTE
-638 FLGVLRKG
+638 FLNNLRKG
-646 GIMKDAGETDA
+646 GVMIDAGETDA

-699 AKINGMPYAHLTF
+699 AKIDDMPYAHLTF
-712 TNGMAGDEAYNAM
+712 TNGMTGEAAYNAM

-754 GQYYDIPHMN
+754 GQYYDIPHMD
-764 IQKYT
+764 IKPYK
-769 GSWSEQLTDSAG
+769 GSWSEQMTGSG
-781 FVTNELGKERKSGLS
+781 FVTNSLGTERNAQNL
-796 AGYQVIANSA
+796 ATGYQVIANSA

-849 GVIKERDE
+849 GVIKEHDE
-857 KGKVTAILGQDR
+857 NGNVKNILGQDR

-884 GGVMEVPGFPTS
+884 GGVMEVPGFPTI
-896 TGNDPVDNDPPVQPE
+896 TGNDPAPQQEPVQPQ
-911 APKPEPGKVKL
+911 PIVQEPGKVKL

-942 RRDVG
+942 RKDVG
-947 LTIPTVFGF
+947 LTIPTDFGF
-956 NTSLNSANCRAVGL
+956 HTSLNSANCRAVGL

-1045 CSLGKTIGA
+1045 CSLGKTIGY

-1063 IKEAWTNTFGAFAAY
+1063 LRNVWRNTFGAFAAY

-1085 YPAPLVPGKDGNLQ
+1085 YPAPVVPGEDGKEYA
-1099 PDKRFWGCNDIY
+1099 DRRFWGCNDIKTSAR
-1111 VPGTADESKKYK
+1111 TADEEKNADGTLYKMSVDDCKKS
-1123 GKVYQPSVAYCNN
+1123 PR
-1136 HKGDAKCRLKNIVIK
+1136 DARCRLKNIVIR

-1173 KDGDYDRNAYK
+1173 RDGDYDRNAYK
-1184 KALEAGGW
+1184 KALEEGGW

-1213 KANFTRKQSLTD
+1213 KFGFTRKQSLTAD
-1225 QELKTEKVSGLDDYN
+1225 ELKTEDVAGLDDYN
-1240 RRAYVAAYNN
+1240 RREYVKAYRN
-1250 IFNDLD
+1250 IFNDVDKAGCQLD
-1256 TSGCSLGDAGNM
+1256 DAGTM
-1268 PVADALHYIGAVCT
+1268 PVADALRYIGAVCT
-1282 NGKNKKPGNGMTVCG
+1282 NGKNKKPGNGMMKCG
-1297 TLDNVARHHG
+1297 TVDKVAKHPGSR
-1307 PSTDWQ
+1307 TLTQ
-1313 TEQE
+1313 EQQ

>member
-302 GGGNFGPGG
+302 GGGSFGPGG

-354 KDKMLQGFLNGIFSC
+354 KDQMLQGFLNGIFSC

-378 MGKMFGAAA
+378 MGKIFGAAA
-387 GEGKESKCGK
+387 DAGSEPTCCGKKASKIAGLIKQQTGLAFGKEGCNNYVSYVGKDKCPGGWN
-397 YTAKDWEQ
+397 DG
-405 CPDCMN
+405 N
-411 KGKFGK
+411 KN
-417 ASCWALFNYK
+417 SV
-427 GDDGQKNPW
+427 
-436 SSGSPNEATLGPIAQ
+436 TLGPIAQ

-532 AQELVVGYIDRGTT
+532 AQELVVGYIDKGTT

-551 PAMTKRKDFVPL
+551 SAMKDRKNFVPL

-572 KKIRKDKPAPTQAS
+572 KKIRKNGEVS
-586 TGTATAD
+586 TIDHNADDESGYTFTAD
-593 AGSKN
+593 ELSLMEIQENG
-598 TPAPTQAS
+598 
-606 SGTATADAASGTEVA
+606 GI
-621 PEEVEALGKQPM
+621 
-633 MKYTA
+633 KYTE
-638 FLGVLRKG
+638 FLNNLRKG
-646 GIMKDAGETDA
+646 GVMIDAGETDA

-689 ENHATVSSQG
+689 ENHATVSNQG

-712 TNGMAGDEAYNAM
+712 TNGMTGDTAYNLM

-731 SYMIQGEDNDVASA
+731 SYMIQGEDKDVASA
-745 ITTSTNIAH
+745 ITTSTNIAQ
-754 GQYYDIPHMN
+754 GQFYDIPHMD
-764 IQKYT
+764 IKPYK
-769 GSWSEQLTDSAG
+769 GSWSEQMTGSG
-781 FVTNELGKERKSGLS
+781 FVTNSLGTERKSGLS
-796 AGYQVIANSA
+796 EGYQVIANSA

-857 KGKVTAILGQDR
+857 KGKVTGILGQDR

-884 GGVMEVPGFPTS
+884 GGVMEVPGFPTI
-896 TGNDPVDNDPPVQPE
+896 TDDNPVDNDPPVQPE

-942 RRDVG
+942 RKDVG
-947 LTIPTVFGF
+947 LTIPTDFGF
-956 NTSLNSANCRAVGL
+956 HTSLNSANCRAVGL

-1045 CSLGKTIGA
+1045 CSLGKTIGY

-1063 IKEAWTNTFGAFAAY
+1063 LRNVWRNTFGAFAAY

-1085 YPAPLVPGKDGNLQ
+1085 YPSPVVPGEDGKEYA
-1099 PDKRFWGCNDIY
+1099 DRRFWGCNDIKTSAR
-1111 VPGTADESKKYK
+1111 TADEEKNADGTLYKMSVDDCKKS
-1123 GKVYQPSVAYCNN
+1123 PR
-1136 HKGDAKCRLKNIVIK
+1136 DARCRLKNIVIR

-1162 GKYGPLGQVRR
+1162 GKYGPLGQVAR
-1173 KDGDYDRNAYK
+1173 KDGAYDRDPYK
-1184 KALEAGGW
+1184 KALEEGGW

-1213 KANFTRKQSLTD
+1213 KFGFTRKQSLTAD
-1225 QELKTEKVSGLDDYN
+1225 ELKTEDVAGLDDYN
-1240 RRAYVAAYNN
+1240 RREYVKAYRN
-1250 IFNDLD
+1250 IFNDVDKAGCQLD
-1256 TSGCSLGDAGNM
+1256 DAGTM
-1268 PVADALHYIGAVCT
+1268 PVADALRYIGAVCT
-1282 NGKNKKPGNGMTVCG
+1282 NGKNKKPGNGMMKCG
-1297 TLDNVARHHG
+1297 TVDNVAKHPGSR
-1307 PSTDWQ
+1307 TLTQ
-1313 TEQE
+1313 EQQ

>member
-302 GGGNFGPGG
+302 GGGSFGPGG

-354 KDKMLQGFLNGIFSC
+354 KDNLLKTWLAGAFNC
-369 LATGTDDWS
+369 LVTGDEDGA
-378 MGKMFGAAA
+378 MGKVFGAAKGA
-387 GEGKESKCGK
+387 GNADKCGK
-397 YTAKDWEQ
+397 YTAESWAKCER
-405 CPDCMN
+405 CRSF
-411 KGKFGK
+411 GEFGK
-417 ASCWALFNYK
+417 DACHGLFNYK
-427 GDDGQKNPW
+427 GDDGQKDPW
-436 SSGSPNEATLGPIAQ
+436 SGGNQNSESLGFFSQ
-451 RVDCLSNGFGGA
+451 RIDCLSNGLGGA

-514 GIPTNRLSAYY
+514 GIPTDMLSKYY
-525 QMTPTKQ
+525 KMTPTKQ

-551 PAMTKRKDFVPL
+551 SAMKDRKNFVPL

-572 KKIRKDKPAPTQAS
+572 KKIRKDKPAPTKAS
-586 TGTATAD
+586 A
-593 AGSKN
+593 
-598 TPAPTQAS
+598 
-606 SGTATADAASGTEVA
+606 GTATADAASGTEVA
-621 PEEVEALGKQPM
+621 PEEVEALQTPI
-633 MKYTA
+633 KYTA

-646 GIMKDAGETDA
+646 GIMKDVSETDA

-689 ENHATVSSQG
+689 ENHATVSNQG
-699 AKINGMPYAHLTF
+699 AKIDGMPYAHLTF
-712 TNGMAGDEAYNAM
+712 TNGMTGDTAYNLM

-731 SYMIQGEDNDVASA
+731 SYMIQGEDKDVASA
-745 ITTSTNIAH
+745 ITTSTNIAQ
-754 GQYYDIPHMN
+754 GQFYDIPHMD
-764 IQKYT
+764 IKPYK
-769 GSWSEQLTDSAG
+769 GSWSEQMTGSG
-781 FVTNELGKERKSGLS
+781 FVTNSLGTERKSGLS
-796 AGYQVIANSA
+796 EGYQVIANSA

-884 GGVMEVPGFPTS
+884 GNNYIGFPVDLDDDRV
-896 TGNDPVDNDPPVQPE
+896 DPVPPQPD
-911 APKPEPGKVKL
+911 PKPDSQKPQEKIL
-922 DLANYLS
+922 QFADNMN
-929 GNGGIPAKYNEQG
+929 GNKGIPAKYQE
-942 RRDVG
+942 RKG
-947 LTIPTVFGF
+947 LLQIPTLFVNGKGGARPF
-956 NTSLNSANCRAVGL
+956 NEAVNTKECLAVGAIRSL
-970 QRLAKKDAAQAVFN
+970 KKTEPAAVLEQDAAKA
-984 NSAAKSYVD
+984 YLD
-993 SVLAAVNAA
+993 SVVNQTNASQA
-1002 PELTAKNTEVVHSGE
+1002 FTAGNARFEHSGT
-1017 VSVGQLVD
+1017 VSIPQLVD
-1025 AMTIAYQK
+1025 AMTVAYTQDS
-1033 NLLNREVPIEVV
+1033 NAQVPIEVV
-1045 CSLGKTIGA
+1045 CALGKTIGLN
-1054 TSVDPDARV
+1054 SFDPQMLNVR
-1063 IKEAWTNTFGAFAAY
+1063 EQWRNTFGAFAAY
-1078 TGVNSSF
+1078 TGADSSYF
-1085 YPAPLVPGKDGNLQ
+1085 PTPFTIENKKNKDLNTLK
-1099 PDKRFWGCNDIY
+1099 DDAMRKMLIADRRFLGCGAVRQGD
-1111 VPGTADESKKYK
+1111 GTIMKARADVRPY
-1123 GKVYQPSVAYCNN
+1123 
-1136 HKGDAKCRLKNIVIK
+1136 
-1151 NGHHYG
+1151 HYG
-1157 NYNWN
+1157 RYNWN
-1162 GKYGPLGQVRR
+1162 ELATGDHPSIGYSGTSGR
-1173 KDGDYDRNAYK
+1173 DGYLR
-1184 KALEAGGW
+1184 ALEEGGW
-1192 TTNADDPN
+1192 TTNARK
-1200 AFPLHAIADVVER
+1200 AESFPLHAIAEAVGFQRQDR
-1213 KANFTRKQSLTD
+1213 ATKQEVAKYGSNGTID
-1225 QELKTEKVSGLDDYN
+1225 SVN
-1240 RRAYVAAYNN
+1240 RAKYHAAY
-1250 IFNDLD
+1250 IHLFNEDSSDACNL
-1256 TSGCSLGDAGNM
+1256 SGTM
-1268 PVADALHYIGAVCT
+1268 KVEDALKYIGALCI
-1282 NGKNKKPGNGMTVCG
+1282 NGKNAKPSNNNNDECG
-1297 TLDNVARHHG
+1297 TYYGVAQEFGHSNTKMLDAANVMLG
-1307 PSTDWQ
+1307 VQ
-1313 TEQE
+1313 N

>member
-91 SGQVSEEPMVTP
+91 SGQVSEDPMVTP

-325 EPWWWDMMKTRAQ
+325 EPWWWDMMKTRSQ
-338 KEWEAEFNR
+338 KEWEAKFNR

-490 DGIYTADFDSTKDAG
+490 DGIYTADFDSTKDSG

-514 GIPTNRLSAYY
+514 GIPTAKLSAYY

-551 PAMTKRKDFVPL
+551 SAMKDRKNFVPL

-572 KKIRKDKPAPTQAS
+572 KKIRKNGEVS
-586 TGTATAD
+586 TIDHNADDESGYTFTAD
-593 AGSKN
+593 ELSLMEIQENG
-598 TPAPTQAS
+598 
-606 SGTATADAASGTEVA
+606 GI
-621 PEEVEALGKQPM
+621 
-633 MKYTA
+633 KYTE
-638 FLGVLRKG
+638 FLNNLRKG
-646 GIMKDAGETDA
+646 GVMIDAGETDA

-754 GQYYDIPHMN
+754 GQYYDIPHME
-764 IQKYT
+764 IQKYK
-769 GSWSEQLTDSAG
+769 GSWSKELTGPG
-781 FVTNELGKERKSGLS
+781 FVTNSLGTERKSGLS

-806 NIKKLRGS
+806 NIIKLRGS

-884 GGVMEVPGFPTS
+884 GGVMEVPGFPTI
-896 TGNDPVDNDPPVQPE
+896 TDDNPVDNDPPVQPE

-942 RRDVG
+942 RKDVG

-956 NTSLNSANCRAVGL
+956 HTSLNSANCRAVGL

-1045 CSLGKTIGA
+1045 CSLGKTIGY

-1063 IKEAWTNTFGAFAAY
+1063 LRNVWRNTFGAFAAY

-1085 YPAPLVPGKDGNLQ
+1085 YPAPVVPGEDGKEYA
-1099 PDKRFWGCNDIY
+1099 DRRFWGCNDIKTSAR
-1111 VPGTADESKKYK
+1111 TADEEKNADGTLYKMSVDDCKKS
-1123 GKVYQPSVAYCNN
+1123 PR
-1136 HKGDAKCRLKNIVIK
+1136 DARCRLKNIVIR

-1173 KDGDYDRNAYK
+1173 RDGDYDRNAYK
-1184 KALEAGGW
+1184 KALEEGGW

-1213 KANFTRKQSLTD
+1213 KFGFTRKQSLTAD
-1225 QELKTEKVSGLDDYN
+1225 ELKTEDVAGLDDYN
-1240 RRAYVAAYNN
+1240 RREYVKAYRN
-1250 IFNDLD
+1250 IFNDVDKAGCQLD
-1256 TSGCSLGDAGNM
+1256 DAGTM
-1268 PVADALHYIGAVCT
+1268 PVADALRYIGAVCT
-1282 NGKNKKPGNGMTVCG
+1282 NGKNKKPGNGMMKCG
-1297 TLDNVARHHG
+1297 TVDKVAKHPGSR
-1307 PSTDWQ
+1307 TLTQ
-1313 TEQE
+1313 EQQ

>member
-354 KDKMLQGFLNGIFSC
+354 KDNLLKTWLAGAFNC
-369 LATGTDDWS
+369 LVTGDEDGA
-378 MGKMFGAAA
+378 MGKVFGAAKGA
-387 GEGKESKCGK
+387 GNADKCGK
-397 YTAKDWEQ
+397 YTAESWAKCER
-405 CPDCMN
+405 CRSF
-411 KGKFGK
+411 GEFGK
-417 ASCWALFNYK
+417 DACHGLFNYT
-427 GDDGQKNPW
+427 GADGQKDPW
-436 SSGSPNEATLGPIAQ
+436 SGGNQNSESLGFFSQ
-451 RVDCLSNGFGGA
+451 RIDCLSNGLGGA

-532 AQELVVGYIDRGTT
+532 AQELVVGYIDKGTT

-551 PAMTKRKDFVPL
+551 SAMKDRKNFVPL

-572 KKIRKDKPAPTQAS
+572 KKIRKDKPAPTKAS
-586 TGTATAD
+586 T
-593 AGSKN
+593 
-598 TPAPTQAS
+598 
-606 SGTATADAASGTEVA
+606 GTATADAASGTEVA
-621 PEEVEALGKQPM
+621 PEEVEALQTPI
-633 MKYTA
+633 KYTK

-689 ENHATVSSQG
+689 ENHATVSNQG
-699 AKINGMPYAHLTF
+699 AKIDGMPYAHLTF
-712 TNGMAGDEAYNAM
+712 TNGMTGDTAYNLM

-731 SYMIQGEDNDVASA
+731 SYSVQGQNNDVAQA
-745 ITTSTNIAH
+745 ITTSTDIAQ
-754 GQYYDIPHMN
+754 GQFYDIPHMD
-764 IQKYT
+764 IKPYK
-769 GSWSEQLTDSAG
+769 GSWSEQMTGNG
-781 FVTNELGKERKSGLS
+781 FVTNSLGKERNAQNL
-796 AGYQVIANSA
+796 ATGYQVIANSA
-806 NIKKLRGS
+806 NINKLRGS

-884 GGVMEVPGFPTS
+884 GNNYIGFPVDLDDDRV
-896 TGNDPVDNDPPVQPE
+896 DPVPPQPD
-911 APKPEPGKVKL
+911 PKPDSQKPQEKIL
-922 DLANYLS
+922 QFADNMN
-929 GNGGIPAKYNEQG
+929 GNKGIPAKYQE
-942 RRDVG
+942 RKG
-947 LTIPTVFGF
+947 LLQIPTLFVNGKGGARPF
-956 NTSLNSANCRAVGL
+956 NEAVNTKECLAVGAIRSL
-970 QRLAKKDAAQAVFN
+970 KKTEPAAVLEQDAAKA
-984 NSAAKSYVD
+984 YLD
-993 SVLAAVNAA
+993 SVVNQTNASQA
-1002 PELTAKNTEVVHSGE
+1002 FTAGNARFEHSGT
-1017 VSVGQLVD
+1017 VSIPQLVD
-1025 AMTIAYQK
+1025 AMTVAYTQDS
-1033 NLLNREVPIEVV
+1033 NAQVPIEVV
-1045 CSLGKTIGA
+1045 CALGKTIGLN
-1054 TSVDPDARV
+1054 SFDPQMLNVR
-1063 IKEAWTNTFGAFAAY
+1063 EQWRNTFGAFAAY
-1078 TGVNSSF
+1078 TGADSSYF
-1085 YPAPLVPGKDGNLQ
+1085 PTPFTIENKKNKDLNTLK
-1099 PDKRFWGCNDIY
+1099 DDAMRKMLIADRRFLGCGAVRQGD
-1111 VPGTADESKKYK
+1111 GTIMKARADVRPY
-1123 GKVYQPSVAYCNN
+1123 
-1136 HKGDAKCRLKNIVIK
+1136 
-1151 NGHHYG
+1151 HYG
-1157 NYNWN
+1157 RYNWN
-1162 GKYGPLGQVRR
+1162 ELATGDHPSIGYSGTSGR
-1173 KDGDYDRNAYK
+1173 DGYLR
-1184 KALEAGGW
+1184 ALEEGGW
-1192 TTNADDPN
+1192 TTNARK
-1200 AFPLHAIADVVER
+1200 AESFPLHAIAEAVGFQRQDR
-1213 KANFTRKQSLTD
+1213 ATKQEVAKYGSNGTID
-1225 QELKTEKVSGLDDYN
+1225 SVN
-1240 RRAYVAAYNN
+1240 RAKYHAAY
-1250 IFNDLD
+1250 IHLFNEDSSDACNL
-1256 TSGCSLGDAGNM
+1256 SGTM
-1268 PVADALHYIGAVCT
+1268 KVEDALKYIGALCI
-1282 NGKNKKPGNGMTVCG
+1282 NGKNAKPSNNNNDECG
-1297 TLDNVARHHG
+1297 TYYGVAQEFGHSNTKMLDAANVMLG
-1307 PSTDWQ
+1307 VQ
-1313 TEQE
+1313 N

>member
-354 KDKMLQGFLNGIFSC
+354 KDNLLKTWLAGAFNC
-369 LATGTDDWS
+369 LVTGDEDGA
-378 MGKMFGAAA
+378 MGKVFGAAKGA
-387 GEGKESKCGK
+387 GNADKCGK
-397 YTAKDWEQ
+397 YTEDDWKN
-405 CPDCMN
+405 CADCMN

-417 ASCWALFNYK
+417 ASCWALFNYT
-427 GDDGQKNPW
+427 GADGQKNPW
-436 SSGSPNEATLGPIAQ
+436 SGGNQNSESLGFFSQ
-451 RVDCLSNGFGGA
+451 RIDCLSNGLGGA
-463 FGKMWSKLF
+463 FGKMWNKLF

-490 DGIYTADFDSTKDAG
+490 DGIYTADFASTKNDG

-514 GIPTNRLSAYY
+514 GIPTAKLAAYY

-551 PAMTKRKDFVPL
+551 PAMTNRKDFVPL

-572 KKIRKDKPAPTQAS
+572 KKIRKNGEVS
-586 TGTATAD
+586 TIDHNADDESGYTFTAD
-593 AGSKN
+593 ELSLMEIQENG
-598 TPAPTQAS
+598 
-606 SGTATADAASGTEVA
+606 GI
-621 PEEVEALGKQPM
+621 
-633 MKYTA
+633 KYTE
-638 FLGVLRKG
+638 FLNNLRKG
-646 GIMKDAGETDA
+646 GVMIDAGETDA

-689 ENHATVSSQG
+689 ENHATVSNQG

-712 TNGMAGDEAYNAM
+712 TNGMTGEAAYNAM

-754 GQYYDIPHMN
+754 GQYYDIPHMD
-764 IQKYT
+764 IKPYK
-769 GSWSEQLTDSAG
+769 GSWSEQMTGSG
-781 FVTNELGKERKSGLS
+781 FVTNSLGKERNAQNL
-796 AGYQVIANSA
+796 ATGYQVIANSA

-884 GGVMEVPGFPTS
+884 GNNYIGFPVEL
-896 TGNDPVDNDPPVQPE
+896 GDDNNPDPVPPQPE
-911 APKPEPGKVKL
+911 VKPVPQNPQEKIL
-922 DLANYLS
+922 QFADNMN
-929 GNGGIPAKYNEQG
+929 GNKGIPSKYQE
-942 RRDVG
+942 RTG
-947 LTIPTVFGF
+947 LLNIPTLSVNGKGGAKPF
-956 NTSLNSANCRAVGL
+956 NETLNSKECLAVGVARGGGSAPLL
-970 QRLAKKDAAQAVFN
+970 QQDVAADYINSVIASTNASQAFT
-984 NSAAKSYVD
+984 AA
-993 SVLAAVNAA
+993 
-1002 PELTAKNTEVVHSGE
+1002 NTKFVHSGK
-1017 VSVGQLVD
+1017 VSVSQLVD
-1025 AMTIAYQK
+1025 AMTVAYAQDK
-1033 NLLNREVPIEVV
+1033 NAKVPLEVV
-1045 CSLGKTIGA
+1045 CSLGKTIGFN
-1054 TSVDPDARV
+1054 SYDPQMMKLRAPWR
-1063 IKEAWTNTFGAFAAY
+1063 NTFGAFAAY
-1078 TGVNSSF
+1078 TSADSSYF
-1085 YPAPLVPGKDGNLQ
+1085 PAPLTLQNAKNLDLANTTEAQRKKMLIADRRFLGCGAIKQGNGVTIKAM
-1099 PDKRFWGCNDIY
+1099 D
-1111 VPGTADESKKYK
+1111 
-1123 GKVYQPSVAYCNN
+1123 SVRPY
-1136 HKGDAKCRLKNIVIK
+1136 
-1151 NGHHYG
+1151 HYG
-1157 NYNWN
+1157 RYNWN
-1162 GKYGPLGQVRR
+1162 EMSTGDKADVPFIGQTGR
-1173 KDGDYDRNAYK
+1173 DGYLS
-1184 KALEAGGW
+1184 ALERGGW
-1192 TTNADDPN
+1192 VTNANDPK
-1200 AFPLHAIADVVER
+1200 AYPLHAIAEAVGFQR
-1213 KANFTRKQSLTD
+1213 KESVTK
-1225 QELKTEKVSGLDDYN
+1225 QELAASSNKTIDSLN
-1240 RRAYVAAYNN
+1240 RKEYLTQNYHL
-1250 IFNDLD
+1250 FNENSADPC
-1256 TSGCSLGDAGNM
+1256 GLGDGVM
-1268 PVADALHYIGAVCT
+1268 PVEDALRYIGALCI
-1282 NGKNKKPGNGMTVCG
+1282 NGKNAKPSNSNNRVCG
-1297 TLDNVARHHG
+1297 KYYGVAGESTTSTYDSNETLDVNNM
-1307 PSTDWQ
+1307 
-1313 TEQE
+1313 

>member
-354 KDKMLQGFLNGIFSC
+354 KDNLLKTWLAGAFNC
-369 LATGTDDWS
+369 LVTGDEDGA
-378 MGKMFGAAA
+378 MGKVFGAAKGA
-387 GEGKESKCGK
+387 GDADKCGK
-397 YTAKDWEQ
+397 YTEDDWKN
-405 CPDCMN
+405 CADCMN

-417 ASCWALFNYK
+417 ASCWALFNYT
-427 GDDGQKNPW
+427 GADGQKNPW
-436 SSGSPNEATLGPIAQ
+436 SGGNQNSESLGFFSQ
-451 RVDCLSNGFGGA
+451 RIDCLSNGFGA
-463 FGKMWSKLF
+463 SFSKMWSKLF

-490 DGIYTADFDSTKDAG
+490 DGLYTADFASTKNDG

-532 AQELVVGYIDRGTT
+532 AQELVVGYIDKGTT

-551 PAMTKRKDFVPL
+551 SAMTKRKDFVPL

-572 KKIRKDKPAPTQAS
+572 KKIRKNGEVS
-586 TGTATAD
+586 TINHNADDESAYTFTAD
-593 AGSKN
+593 ELSLMEIQENG
-598 TPAPTQAS
+598 
-606 SGTATADAASGTEVA
+606 GI
-621 PEEVEALGKQPM
+621 
-633 MKYTA
+633 KYSE
-638 FLGVLRKG
+638 FLNNLRKG
-646 GIMKDAGETDA
+646 GVMIDAGETDA

-689 ENHATVSSQG
+689 ENHATVSNQG
-699 AKINGMPYAHLTF
+699 AKIDGMPYAHLTF
-712 TNGMAGDEAYNAM
+712 TNGMSGDMAYNLM

-731 SYMIQGEDNDVASA
+731 SYSVQGQNNDVAQA
-745 ITTSTNIAH
+745 ITTSTDIAQ
-754 GQYYDIPHMN
+754 GQYYDIPHMD
-764 IQKYT
+764 IKPYK
-769 GSWSEQLTDSAG
+769 GSWSEQMTGSG
-781 FVTNELGKERKSGLS
+781 FVTNSLGTERKSGLS

-835 SVDGESINKGGCQN
+835 SVDGKSINEGGCQN

-857 KGKVTAILGQDR
+857 KGNVTGILGQDR

-884 GGVMEVPGFPTS
+884 GNNYIGFPVTL
-896 TGNDPVDNDPPVQPE
+896 GDDNNPDPVPPQPE
-911 APKPEPGKVKL
+911 VKPAPQNPQEKIL
-922 DLANYLS
+922 QFADNMN
-929 GNGGIPAKYNEQG
+929 GNKGIPSKYQE
-942 RRDVG
+942 RTG
-947 LTIPTVFGF
+947 LLNIPTLSVNSKDGF
-956 NTSLNSANCRAVGL
+956 KPFNEALNAKECLAVGVARGGGSAPLL
-970 QRLAKKDAAQAVFN
+970 QQDVAADYINSVIASTNASQAFT
-984 NSAAKSYVD
+984 AA
-993 SVLAAVNAA
+993 
-1002 PELTAKNTEVVHSGE
+1002 NTKFVHSGK
-1017 VSVGQLVD
+1017 VSVPQLVD
-1025 AMTIAYQK
+1025 AMTVAYAQDK
-1033 NLLNREVPIEVV
+1033 NAKVPLEVV
-1045 CSLGKTIGA
+1045 CSLGKTIGFN
-1054 TSVDPDARV
+1054 SYDPQMMKLRAPWR
-1063 IKEAWTNTFGAFAAY
+1063 NTFGAFAAY
-1078 TGVNSSF
+1078 TSADSSYF
-1085 YPAPLVPGKDGNLQ
+1085 PAPLTLQNAKNLDLANTTEAQRKKMLIADRRFLGCGAIKQGNGVTIKAM
-1099 PDKRFWGCNDIY
+1099 D
-1111 VPGTADESKKYK
+1111 
-1123 GKVYQPSVAYCNN
+1123 SVRPY
-1136 HKGDAKCRLKNIVIK
+1136 
-1151 NGHHYG
+1151 HYG
-1157 NYNWN
+1157 RYNWN
-1162 GKYGPLGQVRR
+1162 EMSTGDQQKIEPYSGPTG
-1173 KDGDYDRNAYK
+1173 RNGYLS
-1184 KALEAGGW
+1184 ALEKGGW
-1192 TTNADDPN
+1192 VSDADDAK
-1200 AFPLHAIADVVER
+1200 AFPLHAIAEAVGFQR
-1213 KANFTRKQSLTD
+1213 KESVTK
-1225 QELKTEKVSGLDDYN
+1225 QELAASSNKTIDSLN
-1240 RRAYVAAYNN
+1240 RKEYLTQNYHL
-1250 IFNDLD
+1250 FNENSADPC
-1256 TSGCSLGDAGNM
+1256 GLGDGVM
-1268 PVADALHYIGAVCT
+1268 PVEDALRYIGALCI
-1282 NGKNKKPGNGMTVCG
+1282 NGKNAKPSNSNNRVCG
-1297 TLDNVARHHG
+1297 KYYGVAGESTTSTYDSNETLDVNNM
-1307 PSTDWQ
+1307 
-1313 TEQE
+1313 

>member
-302 GGGNFGPGG
+302 GGGSFGPGG

-354 KDKMLQGFLNGIFSC
+354 KDQMLQGFLNGIFSC

-378 MGKMFGAAA
+378 MGKIFGAAA
-387 GEGKESKCGK
+387 DAGSEPTCCGKKASKIAGLIKQQTGLAFGKEGCNNYVSYVGKDKCPGGWN
-397 YTAKDWEQ
+397 DG
-405 CPDCMN
+405 N
-411 KGKFGK
+411 KN
-417 ASCWALFNYK
+417 SV
-427 GDDGQKNPW
+427 
-436 SSGSPNEATLGPIAQ
+436 TLGPIAQ

-532 AQELVVGYIDRGTT
+532 AQELVVGYIDKGTT

-551 PAMTKRKDFVPL
+551 SAMKDRKNFVPL

-572 KKIRKDKPAPTQAS
+572 KKIRKDKPAPTKPS
-586 TGTATAD
+586 SGTATAD

-598 TPAPTQAS
+598 TPAPTKAS
-606 SGTATADAASGTEVA
+606 SGTVTTGAASGAGVA
-621 PEEVEALGKQPM
+621 PEEVEALQTPI
-633 MKYTA
+633 KYTK

-689 ENHATVSSQG
+689 ENHATVSNQG
-699 AKINGMPYAHLTF
+699 AKIDGMPYAHLTF
-712 TNGMAGDEAYNAM
+712 TNGMTGDTAYNLM

-731 SYMIQGEDNDVASA
+731 SYSVQGQNNDVAQA
-745 ITTSTNIAH
+745 ITTSTDIAQ
-754 GQYYDIPHMN
+754 GQYYDIPHME

-769 GSWSEQLTDSAG
+769 GSWSEQLTNSAG
-781 FVTNELGKERKSGLS
+781 FVTNELGKERPSGLS
-796 AGYQVIANSA
+796 AGYQVIANFA

-835 SVDGESINKGGCQN
+835 SVDGKSINEGGCQN
-849 GVIKERDE
+849 GVIKTRDE
-857 KGKVTAILGQDR
+857 NGNVKDILGQDR

-884 GGVMEVPGFPTS
+884 GGVIEVPGFPTI
-896 TGNDPVDNDPPVQPE
+896 TGNDPAPQQEPVQPQSIVQ
-911 APKPEPGKVKL
+911 EPGKVKL

-942 RRDVG
+942 RKDVG
-947 LTIPTVFGF
+947 LTIPTDFGF

-970 QRLAKKDAAQAVFN
+970 QRLAKKDEAQAVFN

-1111 VPGTADESKKYK
+1111 VPGTADESKNYK

-1184 KALEAGGW
+1184 KVLEAGGW

-1213 KANFTRKQSLTD
+1213 KANFTRKQSLID

-1268 PVADALHYIGAVCT
+1268 PVADALRYIGAVCT

-1307 PSTDWQ
+1307 PNTDWQ
-1313 TEQE
+1313 PEQE

>member
-258 RTSFGNGSAAEARRS
+258 RTSFGSGSAAEARRS

-354 KDKMLQGFLNGIFSC
+354 KDQMLQGFLNGIFSC

-378 MGKMFGAAA
+378 MGKIFGAAA
-387 GEGKESKCGK
+387 DAGSEPTCCGKKASKIAGLIKQQTGLAFGKEGCNNYVSYVGKDKCPGGWN
-397 YTAKDWEQ
+397 DG
-405 CPDCMN
+405 N
-411 KGKFGK
+411 KN
-417 ASCWALFNYK
+417 SV
-427 GDDGQKNPW
+427 
-436 SSGSPNEATLGPIAQ
+436 TLGPIAQ
-451 RVDCLSNGFGGA
+451 RVDCLSNGFGA
-463 FGKMWSKLF
+463 SFGKMWSKLF

-532 AQELVVGYIDRGTT
+532 AQELVVGYIDKGTT

-551 PAMTKRKDFVPL
+551 SAMKDRKNFVPL

-572 KKIRKDKPAPTQAS
+572 KKIRKNTPAPTKAS
-586 TGTATAD
+586 SGTATAD

-598 TPAPTQAS
+598 TPAPTKAS
-606 SGTATADAASGTEVA
+606 SGTATADSGSDVS
-621 PEEVEALGKQPM
+621 PEEVAALETPI
-633 MKYTA
+633 KYTK

-689 ENHATVSSQG
+689 ENHATVSNQG
-699 AKINGMPYAHLTF
+699 AKIDGMPYAHLTF
-712 TNGMAGDEAYNAM
+712 TNGMSGDTAYDLM

-731 SYMIQGEDNDVASA
+731 SYSVQGQNNDVAQA
-745 ITTSTNIAH
+745 ITTSTDIAQ
-754 GQYYDIPHMN
+754 GQFYDIPHME
-764 IQKYT
+764 IKKYT
-769 GSWSEQLTDSAG
+769 RSWSEQLTGPG
-781 FVTNELGKERKSGLS
+781 FVTNSLGKAHEYGLS
-796 AGYQVIANSA
+796 EGYQVIANSA
-806 NIKKLRGS
+806 NIKKLHGS

-849 GVIKERDE
+849 GVIKTRDE
-857 KGKVTAILGQDR
+857 NGNVKDILGQDR

-884 GGVMEVPGFPTS
+884 GGVMEVPGFPTI
-896 TGNDPVDNDPPVQPE
+896 TDNDPAPLPEPVQPQ
-911 APKPEPGKVKL
+911 PIVQEPGKVKL

-942 RRDVG
+942 RKDVG

-1184 KALEAGGW
+1184 KVLEAGGW

>member
-354 KDKMLQGFLNGIFSC
+354 KDQMLQGFLNGIFSC

-378 MGKMFGAAA
+378 MGKIFGAAA
-387 GEGKESKCGK
+387 DAGSEPTCCGKKASKIAGLIKQQTGLAFGKEGCNNYVSYVGKDKCPGGWN
-397 YTAKDWEQ
+397 DG
-405 CPDCMN
+405 N
-411 KGKFGK
+411 KN
-417 ASCWALFNYK
+417 SV
-427 GDDGQKNPW
+427 
-436 SSGSPNEATLGPIAQ
+436 TLGPIAQ
-451 RVDCLSNGFGGA
+451 RVDCLSNGFGA
-463 FGKMWSKLF
+463 SFGKMWSKLF

-532 AQELVVGYIDRGTT
+532 AQELVVGYIDKGTT

-551 PAMTKRKDFVPL
+551 SAMKDRKNFVPL

-572 KKIRKDKPAPTQAS
+572 KKIRKDKPAPTKPS
-586 TGTATAD
+586 SGTATAD

-598 TPAPTQAS
+598 TPAPTKAS
-606 SGTATADAASGTEVA
+606 SGTVTTGAASGAGVA

-646 GIMKDAGETDA
+646 GVMIDAGDTNA

-689 ENHATVSSQG
+689 ENHATVSNQG

-712 TNGMAGDEAYNAM
+712 TNGMTGEAAYNAM

-754 GQYYDIPHMN
+754 GQYYDIPHMD
-764 IQKYT
+764 IKPYK
-769 GSWSEQLTDSAG
+769 GSWSEQMTGSG
-781 FVTNELGKERKSGLS
+781 FVTNSLGTERNAQNL
-796 AGYQVIANSA
+796 ATGYQVIANSA
-806 NIKKLRGS
+806 NINKLRGS

-884 GGVMEVPGFPTS
+884 GGVMEVPGFPTI
-896 TGNDPVDNDPPVQPE
+896 TGNDPAPQQEPVQPQ
-911 APKPEPGKVKL
+911 PIVQEPGKVKL

-1184 KALEAGGW
+1184 KVLEAGGW

>member
-354 KDKMLQGFLNGIFSC
+354 KDNLLKTWLAGAFNC
-369 LATGTDDWS
+369 LVTGDEDGA
-378 MGKMFGAAA
+378 MGKVFGAAKGA
-387 GEGKESKCGK
+387 GNADKCGK
-397 YTAKDWEQ
+397 YTAESWAKCER
-405 CPDCMN
+405 CRSF
-411 KGKFGK
+411 GEFGK
-417 ASCWALFNYK
+417 DACHGLFNYK
-427 GDDGQKNPW
+427 GDDGQKDPW
-436 SSGSPNEATLGPIAQ
+436 SGGNQNSESLGFFSQ
-451 RVDCLSNGFGGA
+451 RIDCLSNGLGGA

-514 GIPTNRLSAYY
+514 GIPTDQLSAYY
-525 QMTPTKQ
+525 KMTPTKQ

-572 KKIRKDKPAPTQAS
+572 KKIRKDKPAPTKAS

-598 TPAPTQAS
+598 TPAPTKAS
-606 SGTATADAASGTEVA
+606 SGTATADSGGDVS
-621 PEEVEALGKQPM
+621 PEEVAALETPI
-633 MKYTA
+633 KYTK

-689 ENHATVSSQG
+689 ENHATVSNQG
-699 AKINGMPYAHLTF
+699 AKIDGMPYAHLTF

-731 SYMIQGEDNDVASA
+731 SYMIQGEDKDVASA
-745 ITTSTNIAH
+745 ITTSTNIAQ
-754 GQYYDIPHMN
+754 GQYYDIPHME

-769 GSWSEQLTDSAG
+769 GSWSEQLTNSAG
-781 FVTNELGKERKSGLS
+781 FVTNELGTERKSGLS
-796 AGYQVIANSA
+796 EGYQVIANSA

-884 GGVMEVPGFPTS
+884 GNNYIGFPVDLGGDKDQAPVQPQTDPKPS
-896 TGNDPVDNDPPVQPE
+896 GNDPQEKTLQFADNM
-911 APKPEPGKVKL
+911 
-922 DLANYLS
+922 N
-929 GNGGIPAKYNEQG
+929 GNKGIPAKYQE
-942 RRDVG
+942 RTG
-947 LTIPTVFGF
+947 LLQIPTLSVNGKGGAKPF
-956 NTSLNSANCRAVGL
+956 NETLNSKECSAVGVARGGGAAPLL
-970 QRLAKKDAAQAVFN
+970 QQDVAAAYINSVIASTN
-984 NSAAKSYVD
+984 ASAAFT
-993 SVLAAVNAA
+993 
-1002 PELTAKNTEVVHSGE
+1002 EAKTKFAHSGR
-1017 VSVGQLVD
+1017 VSVPQLVD
-1025 AMTIAYQK
+1025 AMTVAYAQDK
-1033 NLLNREVPIEVV
+1033 NAKVPLEVV
-1045 CSLGKTIGA
+1045 CSLGKTIGYN
-1054 TSVDPDARV
+1054 SYDPQMLKLRAPWR
-1063 IKEAWTNTFGAFAAY
+1063 NTFGAFAAY
-1078 TGVNSSF
+1078 TSADSSYF
-1085 YPAPLVPGKDGNLQ
+1085 PAPLTLQ
-1099 PDKRFWGCNDIY
+1099 NSKNHDLANMSDAQIKRLIIADRRFLGCGA
-1111 VPGTADESKKYK
+1111 VKQG
-1123 GKVYQPSVAYCNN
+1123 
-1136 HKGDAKCRLKNIVIK
+1136 
-1151 NGHHYG
+1151 NGHTVTAMASVRPYHYG
-1157 NYNWN
+1157 RYNWN
-1162 GKYGPLGQVRR
+1162 EMSTGDKADVPFIGQTGR
-1173 KDGDYDRNAYK
+1173 DGYLS
-1184 KALEAGGW
+1184 ALERGGW
-1192 TTNADDPN
+1192 VTNANDPK
-1200 AFPLHAIADVVER
+1200 AYPLHAIAEAVGFQRRESVT
-1213 KANFTRKQSLTD
+1213 K
-1225 QELKTEKVSGLDDYN
+1225 QELAASSNKTIDALN
-1240 RRAYVAAYNN
+1240 RRAYLSKYMHL
-1250 IFNDLD
+1250 FNESPNDPC
-1256 TSGCSLGDAGNM
+1256 GLGDGEMN
-1268 PVADALHYIGAVCT
+1268 VEDALLYIGALCI
-1282 NGKNKKPGNGMTVCG
+1282 NGKNAKPSNSNNNKCG
-1297 TLDNVARHHG
+1297 SYYGVAG
-1307 PSTDWQ
+1307 ESTTSTYDSNE
-1313 TEQE
+1313 TIDVDHLM

>member
-302 GGGNFGPGG
+302 GGGSFGPGG

-451 RVDCLSNGFGGA
+451 RVDCLSNGFGA
-463 FGKMWSKLF
+463 SFGKMWSKLF

-514 GIPTNRLSAYY
+514 GIPTDMLSKYY
-525 QMTPTKQ
+525 KMTPTKQ

-551 PAMTKRKDFVPL
+551 SAMKDRQNFVPL

-572 KKIRKDKPAPTQAS
+572 KKIRKDKPAPTKAS
-586 TGTATAD
+586 T
-593 AGSKN
+593 
-598 TPAPTQAS
+598 
-606 SGTATADAASGTEVA
+606 GTATADAASGTEVA
-621 PEEVEALGKQPM
+621 PEEVEALQTPI
-633 MKYTA
+633 KYTK

-689 ENHATVSSQG
+689 ENHATVSNQG

-712 TNGMAGDEAYNAM
+712 TNGMTGDTAYNLM

-731 SYMIQGEDNDVASA
+731 SYSVQGQNNDVAQA
-745 ITTSTNIAH
+745 ITTSTDIAQ
-754 GQYYDIPHMN
+754 GQFYDIPHMD
-764 IQKYT
+764 IKPYK
-769 GSWSEQLTDSAG
+769 GSWSEQMTGNG
-781 FVTNELGKERKSGLS
+781 FVTNSLGTERKSGLS

-835 SVDGESINKGGCQN
+835 SVDGKSINEGGCQN

-884 GGVMEVPGFPTS
+884 GNNYIGFSVTLGDDNNP
-896 TGNDPVDNDPPVQPE
+896 DPVPPQPE
-911 APKPEPGKVKL
+911 VKPVPQNPQEKIL
-922 DLANYLS
+922 QFADNMN
-929 GNGGIPAKYNEQG
+929 GNKGIPSKYQE
-942 RRDVG
+942 RTG
-947 LTIPTVFGF
+947 LLNIPTLSVNGKGGAKPF
-956 NTSLNSANCRAVGL
+956 NETLNSKECLAVGVARGGGSAPLL
-970 QRLAKKDAAQAVFN
+970 QQDVAADYINSVIASTNASQAFT
-984 NSAAKSYVD
+984 AA
-993 SVLAAVNAA
+993 
-1002 PELTAKNTEVVHSGE
+1002 NTKFVHSGK
-1017 VSVGQLVD
+1017 VSVPQLVD
-1025 AMTIAYQK
+1025 AMTVAYAQDK
-1033 NLLNREVPIEVV
+1033 NAKVPLEVV
-1045 CSLGKTIGA
+1045 CSLGKTIGFN
-1054 TSVDPDARV
+1054 SYDPQMMKLRAPWR
-1063 IKEAWTNTFGAFAAY
+1063 NTFGAFAAY
-1078 TGVNSSF
+1078 TSADSSYF
-1085 YPAPLVPGKDGNLQ
+1085 PAPLTLQNAKNLDLANTTEAQRKKMLIADRRFLGCGEIKQGNGVTIKAM
-1099 PDKRFWGCNDIY
+1099 D
-1111 VPGTADESKKYK
+1111 
-1123 GKVYQPSVAYCNN
+1123 SVRPY
-1136 HKGDAKCRLKNIVIK
+1136 
-1151 NGHHYG
+1151 HYG
-1157 NYNWN
+1157 RYNWN
-1162 GKYGPLGQVRR
+1162 EMSTGDKADVPFIGQTGR
-1173 KDGDYDRNAYK
+1173 DGYLS
-1184 KALEAGGW
+1184 ALERGGW
-1192 TTNADDPN
+1192 VTNANDPK
-1200 AFPLHAIADVVER
+1200 AYPLHAIAEAVGFQR
-1213 KANFTRKQSLTD
+1213 KESVTK
-1225 QELKTEKVSGLDDYN
+1225 QELAASSNKTIDSLN
-1240 RRAYVAAYNN
+1240 RKEYLTQNYHL
-1250 IFNDLD
+1250 FNENSADPC
-1256 TSGCSLGDAGNM
+1256 GLGDGVM
-1268 PVADALHYIGAVCT
+1268 PVEDALRYIGALCI
-1282 NGKNKKPGNGMTVCG
+1282 NGKNAKPSNSNNRVCG
-1297 TLDNVARHHG
+1297 KYYGVAGESTTSTYDSNETLDVNNM
-1307 PSTDWQ
+1307 
-1313 TEQE
+1313 

>member
-302 GGGNFGPGG
+302 GGGSFGPGG
-311 GKGNLDRKFTYNGK
+311 GKGNLDRKFPYNGK

-354 KDKMLQGFLNGIFSC
+354 KDQMLQGFLNGIFSC

-378 MGKMFGAAA
+378 MGKMFGAVQGA
-387 GEGKESKCGK
+387 GSADKCGK
-397 YTAKDWEQ
+397 YTEDDWKN
-405 CPDCMN
+405 CADCMS

-417 ASCWALFNYK
+417 PSCWALFNYK
-427 GDDGQKNPW
+427 GDNGQKDPW
-436 SSGSPNEATLGPIAQ
+436 SGGNKNSESLGFFSQ
-451 RVDCLSNGFGGA
+451 RVDCLSNGLGGA

-490 DGIYTADFDSTKDAG
+490 DGIYTADFDSTKNDG

-514 GIPTNRLSAYY
+514 GIPTAKLSAYY

-572 KKIRKDKPAPTQAS
+572 KKIRKNGEVS
-586 TGTATAD
+586 TIDHNADDESGYTFTAD
-593 AGSKN
+593 ELSLMEIQENG
-598 TPAPTQAS
+598 
-606 SGTATADAASGTEVA
+606 GI
-621 PEEVEALGKQPM
+621 
-633 MKYTA
+633 KYTE
-638 FLGVLRKG
+638 FLNNLRKG
-646 GIMKDAGETDA
+646 GVMIDAGETDA

-689 ENHATVSSQG
+689 ENHATVSNQG

-712 TNGMAGDEAYNAM
+712 TNGMTGEAAYNAM

-754 GQYYDIPHMN
+754 GQYYDIPHMD
-764 IQKYT
+764 IKPYK
-769 GSWSEQLTDSAG
+769 GSWSEQMTGSG
-781 FVTNELGKERKSGLS
+781 FVTNSLGKERNAQNL
-796 AGYQVIANSA
+796 ATGYQVIANSA

-884 GGVMEVPGFPTS
+884 GNNYIGFPVTLDDD
-896 TGNDPVDNDPPVQPE
+896 NNPDPVPPQPE
-911 APKPEPGKVKL
+911 VKPAPQNPQEKTL
-922 DLANYLS
+922 QFADNMN
-929 GNGGIPAKYNEQG
+929 GNKGIPSKYQE
-942 RRDVG
+942 RTG
-947 LTIPTVFGF
+947 LLNIPTLSVNGKGGAKPF
-956 NTSLNSANCRAVGL
+956 NETLNSKECLAVGVARGGGSAPLL
-970 QRLAKKDAAQAVFN
+970 QQDVAADYINSVIASTNASQAFT
-984 NSAAKSYVD
+984 AA
-993 SVLAAVNAA
+993 
-1002 PELTAKNTEVVHSGE
+1002 NTKFVHSGK
-1017 VSVGQLVD
+1017 VSVPQLVD
-1025 AMTIAYQK
+1025 AMTVAYAQDK
-1033 NLLNREVPIEVV
+1033 NAKVPLEVV
-1045 CSLGKTIGA
+1045 CSLGKTIGFN
-1054 TSVDPDARV
+1054 SYDPQMMKLRAPWR
-1063 IKEAWTNTFGAFAAY
+1063 NTFGAFAAY
-1078 TGVNSSF
+1078 TSADSSYF
-1085 YPAPLVPGKDGNLQ
+1085 PAPLTLQNAKNLDLANTTEAQRKKMLIADRRFLGCGAIKQGNGVTIKAM
-1099 PDKRFWGCNDIY
+1099 D
-1111 VPGTADESKKYK
+1111 
-1123 GKVYQPSVAYCNN
+1123 SVRPY
-1136 HKGDAKCRLKNIVIK
+1136 
-1151 NGHHYG
+1151 HYG
-1157 NYNWN
+1157 RYNWN
-1162 GKYGPLGQVRR
+1162 EMSTGDKADVPFIGQTGR
-1173 KDGDYDRNAYK
+1173 DGYLS
-1184 KALEAGGW
+1184 ALERGGW
-1192 TTNADDPN
+1192 VTNANDPK
-1200 AFPLHAIADVVER
+1200 AYPLHAIAEAVGFQR
-1213 KANFTRKQSLTD
+1213 KESVTK
-1225 QELKTEKVSGLDDYN
+1225 QELAASSNKTIDSLN
-1240 RRAYVAAYNN
+1240 RKEYLTQNYHL
-1250 IFNDLD
+1250 FNENSADPC
-1256 TSGCSLGDAGNM
+1256 GLGDGVM
-1268 PVADALHYIGAVCT
+1268 PVEDALRYIGALCI
-1282 NGKNKKPGNGMTVCG
+1282 NGKNAKPSNSNNRVCG
-1297 TLDNVARHHG
+1297 KYYGVAGESTTSTYDSNETLDVNNM
-1307 PSTDWQ
+1307 
-1313 TEQE
+1313 

>member
-163 DASQESSTSTEVEE
+163 DASQESSTRTEVEE

-302 GGGNFGPGG
+302 GGGSFGPGG

-354 KDKMLQGFLNGIFSC
+354 KDQMLQGFLNGIFSC

-378 MGKMFGAAA
+378 MGKMFGAAKDA
-387 GEGKESKCGK
+387 GNADKCGK
-397 YTAKDWEQ
+397 YTAESWAKCER
-405 CPDCMN
+405 CRSF
-411 KGKFGK
+411 GEFGK
-417 ASCWALFNYK
+417 DACYGLFNYK

-436 SSGSPNEATLGPIAQ
+436 SDGNKNSENLGFFSQ
-451 RVDCLSNGFGGA
+451 RIDCLSNGLGGA

-490 DGIYTADFDSTKDAG
+490 DGLYTADFASTKNDG

-551 PAMTKRKDFVPL
+551 SAMKDRKNFVPL

-572 KKIRKDKPAPTQAS
+572 KKIRKDKPAPTKAS
-586 TGTATAD
+586 TGTATA
-593 AGSKN
+593 N
-598 TPAPTQAS
+598 
-606 SGTATADAASGTEVA
+606 AASGTEVA
-621 PEEVEALGKQPM
+621 PEEVEALQTPI
-633 MKYTA
+633 KYTK

-689 ENHATVSSQG
+689 ENHATVSNQG
-699 AKINGMPYAHLTF
+699 AKIDGMPYAHLTF
-712 TNGMAGDEAYNAM
+712 TNGMTGDTAYNLM

-731 SYMIQGEDNDVASA
+731 SYSVQGQNNDVAQA
-745 ITTSTNIAH
+745 ITTSTDIAQ
-754 GQYYDIPHMN
+754 GQFYDIPHMD
-764 IQKYT
+764 IKPYK
-769 GSWSEQLTDSAG
+769 GSWSEQMTGNG
-781 FVTNELGKERKSGLS
+781 FVTNSLGTERKSGLS

-835 SVDGESINKGGCQN
+835 SVDGKSINEGGCQN

-857 KGKVTAILGQDR
+857 KGKVTGILGQDR

-884 GGVMEVPGFPTS
+884 GNNYIGFSVTLGDDNNP
-896 TGNDPVDNDPPVQPE
+896 DPVPPQPE
-911 APKPEPGKVKL
+911 VKPVPQNPQEKIL
-922 DLANYLS
+922 QFADNMN
-929 GNGGIPAKYNEQG
+929 GNKGIPSKYQE
-942 RRDVG
+942 RTG
-947 LTIPTVFGF
+947 LLNIPTLSVNGKGGAKPF
-956 NTSLNSANCRAVGL
+956 NETLNSKECLAVGVARGGGSAPLL
-970 QRLAKKDAAQAVFN
+970 QQDVAADYINSVIASTNASQAFT
-984 NSAAKSYVD
+984 AA
-993 SVLAAVNAA
+993 
-1002 PELTAKNTEVVHSGE
+1002 NTKFVHSGK
-1017 VSVGQLVD
+1017 VSVPQLVD
-1025 AMTIAYQK
+1025 AMTVAYAQDK
-1033 NLLNREVPIEVV
+1033 NAKVPLEVV
-1045 CSLGKTIGA
+1045 CSLGKTIGFN
-1054 TSVDPDARV
+1054 SYDPQMMKLRAPWR
-1063 IKEAWTNTFGAFAAY
+1063 NTFGAFAAY
-1078 TGVNSSF
+1078 TSADSSYF
-1085 YPAPLVPGKDGNLQ
+1085 PAPLTLQNAKNLDLANTTEAQRKKMLIADRRFLGCGAIKQGNGVTIKAM
-1099 PDKRFWGCNDIY
+1099 D
-1111 VPGTADESKKYK
+1111 
-1123 GKVYQPSVAYCNN
+1123 SVRPY
-1136 HKGDAKCRLKNIVIK
+1136 
-1151 NGHHYG
+1151 HYG
-1157 NYNWN
+1157 RYNWN
-1162 GKYGPLGQVRR
+1162 EMSTGDKADVPFIGQTGR
-1173 KDGDYDRNAYK
+1173 DGYLS
-1184 KALEAGGW
+1184 ALERGGW
-1192 TTNADDPN
+1192 VTNANDPK
-1200 AFPLHAIADVVER
+1200 AYPLHAIAEAVGFQR
-1213 KANFTRKQSLTD
+1213 KESVTK
-1225 QELKTEKVSGLDDYN
+1225 QELAASSNKTIDSLN
-1240 RRAYVAAYNN
+1240 RKEYLTQNYHL
-1250 IFNDLD
+1250 FNENSADPC
-1256 TSGCSLGDAGNM
+1256 GLGDGVM
-1268 PVADALHYIGAVCT
+1268 PVEDALRYIGALCI
-1282 NGKNKKPGNGMTVCG
+1282 NGKNAKPSNSNNRVCG
-1297 TLDNVARHHG
+1297 KYYGVAGESTTSTYDSNETLDVNNM
-1307 PSTDWQ
+1307 
-1313 TEQE
+1313 

>member
-302 GGGNFGPGG
+302 GGGSFGPGG

-472 GKNKGTFAEAG
+472 SKNKGTFAEAG

-532 AQELVVGYIDRGTT
+532 AQELVVGYIDKGTT

-551 PAMTKRKDFVPL
+551 SAMKDRKNFVPL

-572 KKIRKDKPAPTQAS
+572 KKIRKDKPAPTKPS
-586 TGTATAD
+586 SGTATAD

-598 TPAPTQAS
+598 TPAPTKAS
-606 SGTATADAASGTEVA
+606 SGTATTGAASGNGVT
-621 PEEVEALGKQPM
+621 PKEVEVLQTPI
-633 MKYTA
+633 KYTK

-689 ENHATVSSQG
+689 ENHATVSNQG
-699 AKINGMPYAHLTF
+699 AKIDGMPYAHLTF
-712 TNGMAGDEAYNAM
+712 TNGMTGDTAYNLM

-731 SYMIQGEDNDVASA
+731 SYSVQGQNNDVAQA
-745 ITTSTNIAH
+745 ITTSTDIAQ
-754 GQYYDIPHMN
+754 GQFYDIPHMD
-764 IQKYT
+764 IKPYK
-769 GSWSEQLTDSAG
+769 GSWSEQMTGNG
-781 FVTNELGKERKSGLS
+781 FVTNSLGTERKSGLS

-806 NIKKLRGS
+806 NIKKLHGS

-857 KGKVTAILGQDR
+857 KGKVTGILGQDR

-884 GGVMEVPGFPTS
+884 GGVMEVPGFPTI
-896 TGNDPVDNDPPVQPE
+896 TDDNPVDNDPPVQPE

-942 RRDVG
+942 RKDVG

-1111 VPGTADESKKYK
+1111 VPGTADESKNYK

-1184 KALEAGGW
+1184 KVLEAGGW

>member
-258 RTSFGNGSAAEARRS
+258 RTSFGSGSAAEARRS

-311 GKGNLDRKFTYNGK
+311 GKGNFDRKFHYNGK

-354 KDKMLQGFLNGIFSC
+354 KDNLLKTWLAGAFNC
-369 LATGTDDWS
+369 LVTGDEDGA
-378 MGKMFGAAA
+378 MGKVFGAAKGA
-387 GEGKESKCGK
+387 GNADKCGK
-397 YTAKDWEQ
+397 YTAESWAKCER
-405 CPDCMN
+405 CRSF
-411 KGKFGK
+411 GEFGK
-417 ASCWALFNYK
+417 DACHGLFNYT
-427 GDDGQKNPW
+427 GADGQKDPW
-436 SSGSPNEATLGPIAQ
+436 SGGNQNSESLGFFSQ
-451 RVDCLSNGFGGA
+451 RVDCLSNGLGGA

-490 DGIYTADFDSTKDAG
+490 DGLYTADFASTKDAG

-532 AQELVVGYIDRGTT
+532 AQELVVGYIDKGTT

-572 KKIRKDKPAPTQAS
+572 KKIRKNGEVSTIDHNADDKSGYTF
-586 TGTATAD
+586 TAD
-593 AGSKN
+593 ELSLMEIQENG
-598 TPAPTQAS
+598 
-606 SGTATADAASGTEVA
+606 GI
-621 PEEVEALGKQPM
+621 
-633 MKYTA
+633 KYTE
-638 FLGVLRKG
+638 FLNNLRKG
-646 GIMKDAGETDA
+646 GVMIDAGETDA

-712 TNGMAGDEAYNAM
+712 TNGMTGEAAYNAM

-754 GQYYDIPHMN
+754 GQYYDIPHMD
-764 IQKYT
+764 IKPYK
-769 GSWSEQLTDSAG
+769 GSWSEQMTGSG
-781 FVTNELGKERKSGLS
+781 FVTNSLGKERNAQNL
-796 AGYQVIANSA
+796 ATGYQVIANSA
-806 NIKKLRGS
+806 NINKLRGS

-884 GGVMEVPGFPTS
+884 GGVMEVPGFPTI
-896 TGNDPVDNDPPVQPE
+896 TGNDPAPQQEPVQPQ
-911 APKPEPGKVKL
+911 PIVQEPGKVKL

-942 RRDVG
+942 RKDVG
-947 LTIPTVFGF
+947 LTIPTDFGF
-956 NTSLNSANCRAVGL
+956 HTSLNSANCRAVGL

-1045 CSLGKTIGA
+1045 CSLGKTIGY

-1063 IKEAWTNTFGAFAAY
+1063 LRNVWRNTFGAFAAY

-1085 YPAPLVPGKDGNLQ
+1085 YPAPVVPGEDGKEYA
-1099 PDKRFWGCNDIY
+1099 DRRFWGCNDIKTSAR
-1111 VPGTADESKKYK
+1111 TADEEKNADGTLYKMSVDDCKKS
-1123 GKVYQPSVAYCNN
+1123 PR
-1136 HKGDAKCRLKNIVIK
+1136 DARCRLKNIVIR

-1162 GKYGPLGQVRR
+1162 GKYGPLGQVAR
-1173 KDGDYDRNAYK
+1173 KDGAYDRDPYK
-1184 KALEAGGW
+1184 KALEEGGW

-1213 KANFTRKQSLTD
+1213 KANFTRKQSLTAD
-1225 QELKTEKVSGLDDYN
+1225 ELKTEDVAGLDDYN
-1240 RRAYVAAYNN
+1240 RREYVKAYRN
-1250 IFNDLD
+1250 IFNDVDKAGCQLD
-1256 TSGCSLGDAGNM
+1256 DAGTM
-1268 PVADALHYIGAVCT
+1268 PVADALRYIGAVCT
-1282 NGKNKKPGNGMTVCG
+1282 NGKNKKPGNGMMKCG
-1297 TLDNVARHHG
+1297 TVDKVAKHPGSR
-1307 PSTDWQ
+1307 TLTQ
-1313 TEQE
+1313 EQQ

>member
-13 PFLGASDAKKDNKD
+13 PFLGPSDAKKDNKD

-137 SLIKMGDDTSATDEV
+137 SLIKMGDDTSASDEI
-152 TNDYIPSHDGY
+152 TNDSIPSHDGY

-302 GGGNFGPGG
+302 GGGSFGPGG

-378 MGKMFGAAA
+378 MGKMFGAAKDA
-387 GEGKESKCGK
+387 GNADKCGK
-397 YTAKDWEQ
+397 YTAESWAKCER
-405 CPDCMN
+405 CRSF
-411 KGKFGK
+411 GEFGK
-417 ASCWALFNYK
+417 DACYGLFNYK
-427 GDDGQKNPW
+427 GDDGQKDPW
-436 SSGSPNEATLGPIAQ
+436 SGGNQNSESLGFFSQ
-451 RVDCLSNGFGGA
+451 RIDCLSNGLGGA

-490 DGIYTADFDSTKDAG
+490 DGIYTADFDSTKDDG

-532 AQELVVGYIDRGTT
+532 AQELVVGYIDKGTT

-551 PAMTKRKDFVPL
+551 SAMTKRKDFVPL

-572 KKIRKDKPAPTQAS
+572 KKIRKDKPAPTKAF
-586 TGTATAD
+586 
-593 AGSKN
+593 
-598 TPAPTQAS
+598 
-606 SGTATADAASGTEVA
+606 SGTATADAASGTGVA
-621 PEEVEALGKQPM
+621 PEEVEALQTPI
-633 MKYTA
+633 KYTK

-689 ENHATVSSQG
+689 ENHATVSNQG
-699 AKINGMPYAHLTF
+699 AKIDGMPYAHLTF
-712 TNGMAGDEAYNAM
+712 TNGMTGDTAYNLM

-731 SYMIQGEDNDVASA
+731 SYMIQGEDKDVASA
-745 ITTSTNIAH
+745 ITTSTNIAQ
-754 GQYYDIPHMN
+754 GQFYDIPHMD
-764 IQKYT
+764 IKPYK
-769 GSWSEQLTDSAG
+769 GSWSEQMTGSG
-781 FVTNELGKERKSGLS
+781 FVTNSLGTERKSGLS
-796 AGYQVIANSA
+796 EGYQVIANSA

-884 GGVMEVPGFPTS
+884 GNNYIGFPVTLDDD
-896 TGNDPVDNDPPVQPE
+896 NNPDPVPPQPE
-911 APKPEPGKVKL
+911 VKPAPQNPQEKIL
-922 DLANYLS
+922 QFADNMN
-929 GNGGIPAKYNEQG
+929 GNKGIPSKYQE
-942 RRDVG
+942 RTG
-947 LTIPTVFGF
+947 LLNIPTLSVNSKDGF
-956 NTSLNSANCRAVGL
+956 KPFNEALNAKECLAVGVARGGGSAPLL
-970 QRLAKKDAAQAVFN
+970 QQDVAADYINSVIASTNASQAFT
-984 NSAAKSYVD
+984 AA
-993 SVLAAVNAA
+993 
-1002 PELTAKNTEVVHSGE
+1002 NTKFVHSGK
-1017 VSVGQLVD
+1017 VSVPQLVD
-1025 AMTIAYQK
+1025 AMTVAYAQDK
-1033 NLLNREVPIEVV
+1033 NAKVPLEVV
-1045 CSLGKTIGA
+1045 CSLGKTIGFN
-1054 TSVDPDARV
+1054 SYDPQMMKLRAPWR
-1063 IKEAWTNTFGAFAAY
+1063 NTFGAFAAY
-1078 TGVNSSF
+1078 TSADSSYF
-1085 YPAPLVPGKDGNLQ
+1085 PAPLTLQNAKNLDLANTTEAQRKKMLIADRRFLGCGAIKQGNGVTIKAM
-1099 PDKRFWGCNDIY
+1099 D
-1111 VPGTADESKKYK
+1111 
-1123 GKVYQPSVAYCNN
+1123 SVRPY
-1136 HKGDAKCRLKNIVIK
+1136 
-1151 NGHHYG
+1151 HYG
-1157 NYNWN
+1157 RYNWN
-1162 GKYGPLGQVRR
+1162 EMSTGDQQKIEPYSGPTG
-1173 KDGDYDRNAYK
+1173 RNGYLS
-1184 KALEAGGW
+1184 ALEKGGW
-1192 TTNADDPN
+1192 VADADDSKS
-1200 AFPLHAIADVVER
+1200 FPLHAIAEAVGFQR
-1213 KANFTRKQSLTD
+1213 KESVTK
-1225 QELKTEKVSGLDDYN
+1225 QELAASSNKTIDSLN
-1240 RRAYVAAYNN
+1240 RKEYLTQNYHL
-1250 IFNDLD
+1250 FNENSADPC
-1256 TSGCSLGDAGNM
+1256 GLGDGVM
-1268 PVADALHYIGAVCT
+1268 PVEDALRYIGALCI
-1282 NGKNKKPGNGMTVCG
+1282 NGKNAKPSNSNNRVCG
-1297 TLDNVARHHG
+1297 KYYGVAGESTTSTYDSNETLDVNNM
-1307 PSTDWQ
+1307 
-1313 TEQE
+1313 

>member
-302 GGGNFGPGG
+302 GGGSFGPGG

-378 MGKMFGAAA
+378 MGKMFGAAKDA
-387 GEGKESKCGK
+387 GNDDKCGK
-397 YTAKDWEQ
+397 YTEEDWKN
-405 CPDCMN
+405 CADCMN

-417 ASCWALFNYK
+417 ASCWALFNYT
-427 GDDGQKNPW
+427 GADGQKNPW
-436 SSGSPNEATLGPIAQ
+436 SGGNKNSASLGPIAQ

-551 PAMTKRKDFVPL
+551 SAMKDRKNFVPL

-572 KKIRKDKPAPTQAS
+572 KKIRKDKPAPTKAS
-586 TGTATAD
+586 TGTATA
-593 AGSKN
+593 N
-598 TPAPTQAS
+598 
-606 SGTATADAASGTEVA
+606 AASGTEVA
-621 PEEVEALGKQPM
+621 PEEVEALQTPI
-633 MKYTA
+633 KYTK

-689 ENHATVSSQG
+689 ENHATVSNNQG
-699 AKINGMPYAHLTF
+699 AKIDGMPYAHLTF
-712 TNGMAGDEAYNAM
+712 TNGMTGDTAYNLM

-731 SYMIQGEDNDVASA
+731 SYSVQGQNKDVAQA
-745 ITTSTNIAH
+745 ITTSTDIAQ
-754 GQYYDIPHMN
+754 GQFYDIPHMD
-764 IQKYT
+764 IKPYK
-769 GSWSEQLTDSAG
+769 GSWSEQMTGNG
-781 FVTNELGKERKSGLS
+781 FVTNSLGTERKSGLS

-835 SVDGESINKGGCQN
+835 SVDGKSINEGGCQN

-857 KGKVTAILGQDR
+857 KGKVTGILGQDR

-884 GGVMEVPGFPTS
+884 GNNYIGFSVTLGDDNNP
-896 TGNDPVDNDPPVQPE
+896 DPVPPQPE
-911 APKPEPGKVKL
+911 VKPVPQNPQEKIL
-922 DLANYLS
+922 QFADNMN
-929 GNGGIPAKYNEQG
+929 GNKGIPSKYQE
-942 RRDVG
+942 RTG
-947 LTIPTVFGF
+947 LLNIPTLSVNGKGGAKPF
-956 NTSLNSANCRAVGL
+956 NETLNSKECLAVGVARGGGSAPLL
-970 QRLAKKDAAQAVFN
+970 QQDVAADYINSVIASTNASQAFT
-984 NSAAKSYVD
+984 AA
-993 SVLAAVNAA
+993 
-1002 PELTAKNTEVVHSGE
+1002 NTKFVHSGK
-1017 VSVGQLVD
+1017 VSVPQLVD
-1025 AMTIAYQK
+1025 AMTVAYAQDK
-1033 NLLNREVPIEVV
+1033 NAKVPLEVV
-1045 CSLGKTIGA
+1045 CSLGKTIGFN
-1054 TSVDPDARV
+1054 SYDPQMMKLRAPWR
-1063 IKEAWTNTFGAFAAY
+1063 NTFGAFAAY
-1078 TGVNSSF
+1078 TSADSSYF
-1085 YPAPLVPGKDGNLQ
+1085 PAPLTLQNAKNLDLANTTEAQRKKMLIADRRFLGCGAIKQGNGVTIKAM
-1099 PDKRFWGCNDIY
+1099 D
-1111 VPGTADESKKYK
+1111 
-1123 GKVYQPSVAYCNN
+1123 SVRPY
-1136 HKGDAKCRLKNIVIK
+1136 
-1151 NGHHYG
+1151 HYG
-1157 NYNWN
+1157 RYNWN
-1162 GKYGPLGQVRR
+1162 EMSTGDKADVPFIGQTGR
-1173 KDGDYDRNAYK
+1173 DGYLS
-1184 KALEAGGW
+1184 ALERGGW
-1192 TTNADDPN
+1192 VTNANDPK
-1200 AFPLHAIADVVER
+1200 AYPLHAIAEAVGFQR
-1213 KANFTRKQSLTD
+1213 KESVTK
-1225 QELKTEKVSGLDDYN
+1225 QELAASSNKTIDSLN
-1240 RRAYVAAYNN
+1240 RKEYLTQNYHL
-1250 IFNDLD
+1250 FNENSADPC
-1256 TSGCSLGDAGNM
+1256 GLGDGVM
-1268 PVADALHYIGAVCT
+1268 PVEDALRYIGALCI
-1282 NGKNKKPGNGMTVCG
+1282 NGKNAKPSNSNNRVCG
-1297 TLDNVARHHG
+1297 KYYGVAGESTTSTYDSNETLDVNNM
-1307 PSTDWQ
+1307 
-1313 TEQE
+1313 

>member
-302 GGGNFGPGG
+302 GGGSFGPGG

-354 KDKMLQGFLNGIFSC
+354 KDNLLKTWLAGAFNC
-369 LATGTDDWS
+369 LVTGDEDGA
-378 MGKMFGAAA
+378 MGKVFGAAKGA
-387 GEGKESKCGK
+387 GNADKCGK
-397 YTAKDWEQ
+397 YTAESWAKCER
-405 CPDCMN
+405 CRSF
-411 KGKFGK
+411 GEFGK
-417 ASCWALFNYK
+417 DACHGLFNYK
-427 GDDGQKNPW
+427 GDDGQKDPW
-436 SSGSPNEATLGPIAQ
+436 SGGNQNSESLGFFSQ
-451 RVDCLSNGFGGA
+451 RINCLSNGLGGA

-490 DGIYTADFDSTKDAG
+490 DGIYTADFASTRNDG

-514 GIPTNRLSAYY
+514 GIPTAKLSAYY

-551 PAMTKRKDFVPL
+551 SAMKDRKNFVPL

-572 KKIRKDKPAPTQAS
+572 KKIRKNGEVS
-586 TGTATAD
+586 TIDHNADDESGYTFTAD
-593 AGSKN
+593 ELS
-598 TPAPTQAS
+598 
-606 SGTATADAASGTEVA
+606 
-621 PEEVEALGKQPM
+621 PM
-633 MKYTA
+633 EIQENGGIKYTE
-638 FLGVLRKG
+638 FLNNLRKG
-646 GIMKDAGETDA
+646 GVMIDAGETDA

-689 ENHATVSSQG
+689 ENHATVSNQG

-712 TNGMAGDEAYNAM
+712 TNGMTGEAAYNAM

-731 SYMIQGEDNDVASA
+731 SYSVQGQNNDVAQA
-745 ITTSTNIAH
+745 ITTSTDIAQ
-754 GQYYDIPHMN
+754 GQFYDIPHMD
-764 IQKYT
+764 IKPYK
-769 GSWSEQLTDSAG
+769 GSWSEQMTGPG
-781 FVTNELGKERKSGLS
+781 FVTNSLGTERKSGLS

-835 SVDGESINKGGCQN
+835 SVDGKSINEGGCQN

-857 KGKVTAILGQDR
+857 KGKVTGILGQDR

-884 GGVMEVPGFPTS
+884 GNNYIGFPVDLDDDRV
-896 TGNDPVDNDPPVQPE
+896 DPVPPQPD
-911 APKPEPGKVKL
+911 PKPDSQKPQEKIL
-922 DLANYLS
+922 QFADNMN
-929 GNGGIPAKYNEQG
+929 GNKGIPAKYQE
-942 RRDVG
+942 RKG
-947 LTIPTVFGF
+947 LLQIPTLFVNGKGGARPF
-956 NTSLNSANCRAVGL
+956 NEAVNTKECLAVGAIRSL
-970 QRLAKKDAAQAVFN
+970 KKTEPAAVLEQDAAKA
-984 NSAAKSYVD
+984 YLD
-993 SVLAAVNAA
+993 SVVNQTNASQA
-1002 PELTAKNTEVVHSGE
+1002 FTAGNARFEHSGT
-1017 VSVGQLVD
+1017 VSIPQLVD
-1025 AMTIAYQK
+1025 AMTVAYTQDS
-1033 NLLNREVPIEVV
+1033 NAQVPIEVV
-1045 CSLGKTIGA
+1045 CALGKTIGLN
-1054 TSVDPDARV
+1054 SFDPQMLNVR
-1063 IKEAWTNTFGAFAAY
+1063 EQWRNTFGAFAAY
-1078 TGVNSSF
+1078 TGADSSYF
-1085 YPAPLVPGKDGNLQ
+1085 PTPFTIENKKNKDLNTLK
-1099 PDKRFWGCNDIY
+1099 DDAMRKMLIADRRFLGCGAVRQGD
-1111 VPGTADESKKYK
+1111 GTIMKARADVRPY
-1123 GKVYQPSVAYCNN
+1123 
-1136 HKGDAKCRLKNIVIK
+1136 
-1151 NGHHYG
+1151 HYG
-1157 NYNWN
+1157 RYNWN
-1162 GKYGPLGQVRR
+1162 ELATGDHPSIGYSGTSGR
-1173 KDGDYDRNAYK
+1173 DGYLR
-1184 KALEAGGW
+1184 ALEEGGW
-1192 TTNADDPN
+1192 TTNARK
-1200 AFPLHAIADVVER
+1200 AESFPLHAIAEAVGFQRQDR
-1213 KANFTRKQSLTD
+1213 ATKQEVAKYGSNGTID
-1225 QELKTEKVSGLDDYN
+1225 SVN
-1240 RRAYVAAYNN
+1240 RAKYHAAY
-1250 IFNDLD
+1250 IHLFNEDSSDACNL
-1256 TSGCSLGDAGNM
+1256 SGTM
-1268 PVADALHYIGAVCT
+1268 KVEDALKYIGALCI
-1282 NGKNKKPGNGMTVCG
+1282 NGKNAKPSNNNNDECG
-1297 TLDNVARHHG
+1297 TYYVVAQEFGHSNTKMLDAANVMLG
-1307 PSTDWQ
+1307 VQ
-1313 TEQE
+1313 N

>member
-354 KDKMLQGFLNGIFSC
+354 KDNLLKTWLAGAFNC
-369 LATGTDDWS
+369 LVTGDEDGA
-378 MGKMFGAAA
+378 MGKVFGAAKGA
-387 GEGKESKCGK
+387 GNADKCGK
-397 YTAKDWEQ
+397 YTAESWAKCER
-405 CPDCMN
+405 CRSF
-411 KGKFGK
+411 GEFGK
-417 ASCWALFNYK
+417 DACHGLFNYK
-427 GDDGQKNPW
+427 GDDGQKDPW
-436 SSGSPNEATLGPIAQ
+436 SGGNQNSESLGFFSQ
-451 RVDCLSNGFGGA
+451 RIDCLSNGLGGA

-514 GIPTNRLSAYY
+514 GIPTDMLSKYY
-525 QMTPTKQ
+525 KMTPTKQ

-551 PAMTKRKDFVPL
+551 SAMTKRKDFVPL

-572 KKIRKDKPAPTQAS
+572 KKIRKDKPAPTKPS
-586 TGTATAD
+586 SGTATAD

-598 TPAPTQAS
+598 TPAPTKAS
-606 SGTATADAASGTEVA
+606 SGTATADSGGDVS
-621 PEEVEALGKQPM
+621 PEEVAALETPI
-633 MKYTA
+633 KYTK

-646 GIMKDAGETDA
+646 GIMKDAGDTNA

-689 ENHATVSSQG
+689 ENHATVSNQG

-754 GQYYDIPHMN
+754 GQYYDIPHMD
-764 IQKYT
+764 IKPYK
-769 GSWSEQLTDSAG
+769 GSWSEQMTGSG
-781 FVTNELGKERKSGLS
+781 FVTNSLGKERNAQNL
-796 AGYQVIANSA
+796 ATGYQVIANSA

-884 GGVMEVPGFPTS
+884 GNNYIGFPVELGGDKDQDPVPPQKDVKPS
-896 TGNDPVDNDPPVQPE
+896 GNDPQEKILQFADNM
-911 APKPEPGKVKL
+911 
-922 DLANYLS
+922 
-929 GNGGIPAKYNEQG
+929 NGTKGIPTKYQE
-942 RRDVG
+942 RTG
-947 LTIPTVFGF
+947 LLQIPTLSVNGKGGAKPF
-956 NTSLNSANCRAVGL
+956 NETLNSKECLAVGVA
-970 QRLAKKDAAQAVFN
+970 RGGG
-984 NSAAKSYVD
+984 
-993 SVLAAVNAA
+993 AA
-1002 PELTAKNTEVVHSGE
+1002 PLLQQDVAADYINSVIASTNASPAFTAANTKFVHSGK
-1017 VSVGQLVD
+1017 VSVPQLVD
-1025 AMTIAYQK
+1025 AMTVAYAQDK
-1033 NLLNREVPIEVV
+1033 NAKVPLEVV
-1045 CSLGKTIGA
+1045 CSLGKTIGYN
-1054 TSVDPDARV
+1054 SYDPQMLKLRAPWR
-1063 IKEAWTNTFGAFAAY
+1063 NTFGAFAAY
-1078 TGVNSSF
+1078 TSADSSYF
-1085 YPAPLVPGKDGNLQ
+1085 PAPLTLQ
-1099 PDKRFWGCNDIY
+1099 NSKNHDLANMSDAQIKRLIIADRRFLGCGA
-1111 VPGTADESKKYK
+1111 VKQG
-1123 GKVYQPSVAYCNN
+1123 
-1136 HKGDAKCRLKNIVIK
+1136 
-1151 NGHHYG
+1151 NGHTVTAMASVRPYHYG
-1157 NYNWN
+1157 RYNWN
-1162 GKYGPLGQVRR
+1162 EMSTGDKADVPFIGQTGR
-1173 KDGDYDRNAYK
+1173 DGYLS
-1184 KALEAGGW
+1184 ALERGGW
-1192 TTNADDPN
+1192 VTNANDPK
-1200 AFPLHAIADVVER
+1200 AYPLHAIAEAVGFQRRESVT
-1213 KANFTRKQSLTD
+1213 K
-1225 QELKTEKVSGLDDYN
+1225 QELAASSNKTIDALN
-1240 RRAYVAAYNN
+1240 RRAYLSKYMHL
-1250 IFNDLD
+1250 FNESPNDPC
-1256 TSGCSLGDAGNM
+1256 GLGDGEMN
-1268 PVADALHYIGAVCT
+1268 VEDALLYIGALCI
-1282 NGKNKKPGNGMTVCG
+1282 NGKNAKPSNSNNNKCG
-1297 TLDNVARHHG
+1297 SYYGVAG
-1307 PSTDWQ
+1307 ESTTSTYDSNE
-1313 TEQE
+1313 TIDVDHLM

>member
-302 GGGNFGPGG
+302 GGGSFGPGG

-325 EPWWWDMMKTRAQ
+325 EPWWWDMMKTRSQ
-338 KEWEAEFNR
+338 KEWEAKFNR

-378 MGKMFGAAA
+378 MGKMFGAEADA
-387 GEGKESKCGK
+387 GKEPTCCGVK
-397 YTAKDWEQ
+397 QANWEGFAGVGVPFDPKTCKGFKKKPEYKDA
-405 CPDCMN
+405 C
-411 KGKFGK
+411 
-417 ASCWALFNYK
+417 ASGW
-427 GDDGQKNPW
+427 DDGNKNKV
-436 SSGSPNEATLGPIAQ
+436 TMGPIAQ
-451 RVDCLSNGFGGA
+451 RVDCLSNGFGA
-463 FGKMWSKLF
+463 SFSKMWSKLF
-472 GKNKGTFAEAG
+472 GKNKGTFAEIG

-490 DGIYTADFDSTKDAG
+490 DGLYTADFASTKNDG

-532 AQELVVGYIDRGTT
+532 AQELVVGYIDKGTT

-551 PAMTKRKDFVPL
+551 SAMTKRKDFVPL

-572 KKIRKDKPAPTQAS
+572 KKIRKNGEVSTIDHNADDKSAYTF
-586 TGTATAD
+586 TAD
-593 AGSKN
+593 ELSLMEIQENG
-598 TPAPTQAS
+598 
-606 SGTATADAASGTEVA
+606 GI
-621 PEEVEALGKQPM
+621 
-633 MKYTA
+633 KYTE
-638 FLGVLRKG
+638 FLNNLRKG

-689 ENHATVSSQG
+689 ENHATVSNQG
-699 AKINGMPYAHLTF
+699 AKIDGMPYAHLTF
-712 TNGMAGDEAYNAM
+712 TNGMTGDTAYNLM

-731 SYMIQGEDNDVASA
+731 SYMIQGEDKDVASA
-745 ITTSTNIAH
+745 ITTSTNIAQ
-754 GQYYDIPHMN
+754 GQFYDIPHMD
-764 IQKYT
+764 IKPYK
-769 GSWSEQLTDSAG
+769 GSWSEQMTGSG
-781 FVTNELGKERKSGLS
+781 FVTNSLGTERKSGLS
-796 AGYQVIANSA
+796 EGYQVIANSA

-884 GGVMEVPGFPTS
+884 GGVIEVPGFPTI
-896 TGNDPVDNDPPVQPE
+896 TGNDPAPQQEPVQPQ
-911 APKPEPGKVKL
+911 PIVQEPGKVKL

-929 GNGGIPAKYNEQG
+929 GNGGIPAKYNELG
-942 RRDVG
+942 RKDVG
-947 LTIPTVFGF
+947 LTIPTDFGF
-956 NTSLNSANCRAVGL
+956 HTSLNSANCRAVGL

-1045 CSLGKTIGA
+1045 CSLGKTIGY

-1063 IKEAWTNTFGAFAAY
+1063 LRNVWRNTFGAFAAY

-1085 YPAPLVPGKDGNLQ
+1085 YPAPVVPGEDGKEYA
-1099 PDKRFWGCNDIY
+1099 DRRFWGCNDIKTSAR
-1111 VPGTADESKKYK
+1111 TADEEKNADGTLYKMSVDDCKKS
-1123 GKVYQPSVAYCNN
+1123 PR
-1136 HKGDAKCRLKNIVIK
+1136 DARCRLKNIVIR

-1184 KALEAGGW
+1184 KALEEGGW

-1213 KANFTRKQSLTD
+1213 KFGFTRKQSLTAD
-1225 QELKTEKVSGLDDYN
+1225 ELKTEDVAGLDDYN
-1240 RRAYVAAYNN
+1240 RREYVKAYRN
-1250 IFNDLD
+1250 IFNDVDKAGCQLD
-1256 TSGCSLGDAGNM
+1256 DAGTM
-1268 PVADALHYIGAVCT
+1268 PVADALRYIGAVCT

-1297 TLDNVARHHG
+1297 TVDNVAKHRG
-1307 PSTDWQ
+1307 PRTLTQ
-1313 TEQE
+1313 EQQ

>member
-163 DASQESSTSTEVEE
+163 DASQESSTRTEVEE

-311 GKGNLDRKFTYNGK
+311 GKGNFDRKFHYNGK

-354 KDKMLQGFLNGIFSC
+354 KDQMLQGFLNGIFSC

-378 MGKMFGAAA
+378 MGKIFGAAA
-387 GEGKESKCGK
+387 DAGSEPTCCGKKASKIAGLIKQQTGLAFGKEGCNNYVTYVGKDKCPGGWN
-397 YTAKDWEQ
+397 DG
-405 CPDCMN
+405 N
-411 KGKFGK
+411 KN
-417 ASCWALFNYK
+417 SV
-427 GDDGQKNPW
+427 
-436 SSGSPNEATLGPIAQ
+436 TLGPIAQ
-451 RVDCLSNGFGGA
+451 RVDCLSNGFGA
-463 FGKMWSKLF
+463 SFGKMWSKLF

-532 AQELVVGYIDRGTT
+532 AQELVVGYIDKGTT

-551 PAMTKRKDFVPL
+551 SAMKDRKNFVPL

-572 KKIRKDKPAPTQAS
+572 KKIRKNGEVS
-586 TGTATAD
+586 TIDHNADDESGYTFTAD
-593 AGSKN
+593 ELSLMEIQENG
-598 TPAPTQAS
+598 
-606 SGTATADAASGTEVA
+606 GI
-621 PEEVEALGKQPM
+621 
-633 MKYTA
+633 KYTE
-638 FLGVLRKG
+638 FLNNLRKG
-646 GIMKDAGETDA
+646 GVMIDAGETDA

-689 ENHATVSSQG
+689 ENHATVSNQG

-712 TNGMAGDEAYNAM
+712 TNGMTGEAAYNAM

-754 GQYYDIPHMN
+754 GQYYDIPHMD
-764 IQKYT
+764 IKPYK
-769 GSWSEQLTDSAG
+769 GSWSEQMTGSG
-781 FVTNELGKERKSGLS
+781 FVTNSLGTERNAQNL
-796 AGYQVIANSA
+796 ATGYQVIANSA

-857 KGKVTAILGQDR
+857 KGKVTGILGQDR

-884 GGVMEVPGFPTS
+884 GGVMEVPGFPTI
-896 TGNDPVDNDPPVQPE
+896 TGNDPAPQQEPVQPQ
-911 APKPEPGKVKL
+911 PIVQEPGKVKL

-942 RRDVG
+942 RKDVG
-947 LTIPTVFGF
+947 LTIPTDFGF
-956 NTSLNSANCRAVGL
+956 HTSLNSANCRAVGL

-1045 CSLGKTIGA
+1045 CSLGKTIGY

-1063 IKEAWTNTFGAFAAY
+1063 LRNVWRNTFGAFAAY

-1085 YPAPLVPGKDGNLQ
+1085 YPAPVVPGEDGKEYA
-1099 PDKRFWGCNDIY
+1099 DRRFWGCNDIKTSAR
-1111 VPGTADESKKYK
+1111 TADEEKNADGTLYKMSVDDCKKS
-1123 GKVYQPSVAYCNN
+1123 PR
-1136 HKGDAKCRLKNIVIK
+1136 DARCRLKNIVIR

-1173 KDGDYDRNAYK
+1173 RDGDYDRNAYK
-1184 KALEAGGW
+1184 KALEEGGW

-1213 KANFTRKQSLTD
+1213 KFGFTRKQSLTAD
-1225 QELKTEKVSGLDDYN
+1225 ELKTEDVAGLDDYN
-1240 RRAYVAAYNN
+1240 RREYVKAYRN
-1250 IFNDLD
+1250 IFNDVDKAGCQLD
-1256 TSGCSLGDAGNM
+1256 DAGTM
-1268 PVADALHYIGAVCT
+1268 PVADALRYIGAVCT
-1282 NGKNKKPGNGMTVCG
+1282 NGKNKKPGNGMMKCG
-1297 TLDNVARHHG
+1297 TVDKVAKHPGSR
-1307 PSTDWQ
+1307 TLTQ
-1313 TEQE
+1313 EQQ

>member
-302 GGGNFGPGG
+302 GGGSFGPGG

-354 KDKMLQGFLNGIFSC
+354 KDNLLKTWLAGAFNC
-369 LATGTDDWS
+369 LVTGDEDGA
-378 MGKMFGAAA
+378 MGKVFGAAKGA
-387 GEGKESKCGK
+387 GNADKCGK
-397 YTAKDWEQ
+397 YTAESWAKCER
-405 CPDCMN
+405 CRSF
-411 KGKFGK
+411 GEFGK
-417 ASCWALFNYK
+417 DACHGLFNYK
-427 GDDGQKNPW
+427 GDDGQKDPW
-436 SSGSPNEATLGPIAQ
+436 SGGNQNSESLGFFSQ
-451 RVDCLSNGFGGA
+451 RIDCLSNGLGGA
-463 FGKMWSKLF
+463 FGKMWNKLF

-532 AQELVVGYIDRGTT
+532 AQELVVGYIDKGTT

-551 PAMTKRKDFVPL
+551 SAMKDRKNFVPL

-572 KKIRKDKPAPTQAS
+572 KKIRKDKPAPTKAS
-586 TGTATAD
+586 T
-593 AGSKN
+593 
-598 TPAPTQAS
+598 
-606 SGTATADAASGTEVA
+606 GTATADAASGTEVA
-621 PEEVEALGKQPM
+621 PEEVEALQTPI
-633 MKYTA
+633 KYTK

-646 GIMKDAGETDA
+646 GIMKDVSETDA

-689 ENHATVSSQG
+689 ENHATVSNQG

-712 TNGMAGDEAYNAM
+712 TNGMTGDTAYNLM

-731 SYMIQGEDNDVASA
+731 SYSVQGQNNDVAQA
-745 ITTSTNIAH
+745 ITTSTDIAQ
-754 GQYYDIPHMN
+754 GQFYDIPHMD
-764 IQKYT
+764 IKPYK
-769 GSWSEQLTDSAG
+769 GSWSEQMTGNG
-781 FVTNELGKERKSGLS
+781 FVTNSLGTERKSGLS

-806 NIKKLRGS
+806 NIKKLHGS

-884 GGVMEVPGFPTS
+884 GNNYIGFSVTLGDDNNP
-896 TGNDPVDNDPPVQPE
+896 DPVPPQPE
-911 APKPEPGKVKL
+911 VKPVPQNPQEKIL
-922 DLANYLS
+922 QFADNMN
-929 GNGGIPAKYNEQG
+929 GNKGIPSKYQE
-942 RRDVG
+942 RTG
-947 LTIPTVFGF
+947 LLNIPTLSVNGKGGAKPF
-956 NTSLNSANCRAVGL
+956 NETLNSKECLAVGVARGGGSAPLL
-970 QRLAKKDAAQAVFN
+970 QQDVAADYINSVIASTNASQAFT
-984 NSAAKSYVD
+984 AA
-993 SVLAAVNAA
+993 
-1002 PELTAKNTEVVHSGE
+1002 NTKFVHSGK
-1017 VSVGQLVD
+1017 VSVPQLVD
-1025 AMTIAYQK
+1025 AMTVAYAQDK
-1033 NLLNREVPIEVV
+1033 NAKVPLEVV
-1045 CSLGKTIGA
+1045 CSLGKTIGFN
-1054 TSVDPDARV
+1054 SYDPQMMKLRAPWR
-1063 IKEAWTNTFGAFAAY
+1063 NTFGAFAAY
-1078 TGVNSSF
+1078 TSADSSYF
-1085 YPAPLVPGKDGNLQ
+1085 PAPLTLQNAKNLDLANTTEAQRKKMLIADRRFLGCGAIKQGNGVTIKAM
-1099 PDKRFWGCNDIY
+1099 D
-1111 VPGTADESKKYK
+1111 
-1123 GKVYQPSVAYCNN
+1123 SVRPY
-1136 HKGDAKCRLKNIVIK
+1136 
-1151 NGHHYG
+1151 HYG
-1157 NYNWN
+1157 RYNWN
-1162 GKYGPLGQVRR
+1162 EMSTGDKADVPFIGQTGR
-1173 KDGDYDRNAYK
+1173 DGYLS
-1184 KALEAGGW
+1184 ALERGGW
-1192 TTNADDPN
+1192 VTNANDPK
-1200 AFPLHAIADVVER
+1200 AYPLHAIAEAVGFQR
-1213 KANFTRKQSLTD
+1213 KESVTK
-1225 QELKTEKVSGLDDYN
+1225 QELAASSNKTIDSLN
-1240 RRAYVAAYNN
+1240 RKEYLTQNYHL
-1250 IFNDLD
+1250 FNENSADPC
-1256 TSGCSLGDAGNM
+1256 GLGDGVM
-1268 PVADALHYIGAVCT
+1268 PVEDALRYIGALCI
-1282 NGKNKKPGNGMTVCG
+1282 NGKNAKPSNSNNRVCG
-1297 TLDNVARHHG
+1297 KYYGVAGESTTSTYDSNETLDVNNM
-1307 PSTDWQ
+1307 
-1313 TEQE
+1313 

>member
-137 SLIKMGDDTSATDEV
+137 SLIKMGDDTSASDEI
-152 TNDYIPSHDGY
+152 TNDSIPSHDGY

-302 GGGNFGPGG
+302 GGGSFGPGG

-354 KDKMLQGFLNGIFSC
+354 KDQMLQGFLNGIFSC

-387 GEGKESKCGK
+387 DAGKEPTCCGVK
-397 YTAKDWEQ
+397 QENWEGFAGVGVPFNPTTCKGFKKKPEYKDA
-405 CPDCMN
+405 C
-411 KGKFGK
+411 
-417 ASCWALFNYK
+417 ASGW
-427 GDDGQKNPW
+427 DDGNKNKV
-436 SSGSPNEATLGPIAQ
+436 TMGPIAQ
-451 RVDCLSNGFGGA
+451 RVDCLSNGFGA
-463 FGKMWSKLF
+463 SFGKMWSKLF
-472 GKNKGTFAEAG
+472 GKNKGTFAEIG

-490 DGIYTADFDSTKDAG
+490 DGLYTANFDSTKDAG

-532 AQELVVGYIDRGTT
+532 AQELVVGYIDKGTT

-551 PAMTKRKDFVPL
+551 SAMKDRQNFVPL

-572 KKIRKDKPAPTQAS
+572 KKIRKDKPAPTKAS
-586 TGTATAD
+586 T
-593 AGSKN
+593 
-598 TPAPTQAS
+598 
-606 SGTATADAASGTEVA
+606 GTATADAASGTEVA
-621 PEEVEALGKQPM
+621 PEEVEALQTPI
-633 MKYTA
+633 KYTK

-689 ENHATVSSQG
+689 ENHATVSNQG
-699 AKINGMPYAHLTF
+699 AKIDGMPYAHLTF
-712 TNGMAGDEAYNAM
+712 TNGMTGDTAYNLM

-731 SYMIQGEDNDVASA
+731 SYMIQGEDKDVASA
-745 ITTSTNIAH
+745 ITTSTNIAQ
-754 GQYYDIPHMN
+754 GQFYDIPHMD
-764 IQKYT
+764 IKPYK
-769 GSWSEQLTDSAG
+769 GSWSEQMTGSG
-781 FVTNELGKERKSGLS
+781 FVTNSLGTERKSGLS
-796 AGYQVIANSA
+796 EGYQVIANSA

-884 GGVMEVPGFPTS
+884 GGVIEVPGFPTI
-896 TGNDPVDNDPPVQPE
+896 TGNDPAPQQEPVQPQ
-911 APKPEPGKVKL
+911 PIVQEPGKVKL

-947 LTIPTVFGF
+947 LTIPTDFGF

-970 QRLAKKDAAQAVFN
+970 QRLAKKDEAQAVFN

-1045 CSLGKTIGA
+1045 CSLGKTIGY

-1111 VPGTADESKKYK
+1111 VPGTADESKNYK

-1136 HKGDAKCRLKNIVIK
+1136 HKGDAQCRLKNIVIK

-1162 GKYGPLGQVRR
+1162 GKYGPLGQVAR

-1184 KALEAGGW
+1184 KALVAGGW

-1213 KANFTRKQSLTD
+1213 NANFTRKQSLTE

-1240 RRAYVAAYNN
+1240 RREYVDAYHN

-1256 TSGCSLGDAGNM
+1256 TSGCSLDNAGTM
-1268 PVADALHYIGAVCT
+1268 PVADALRYIGAVCT
-1282 NGKNKKPGNGMTVCG
+1282 NGKNKKPGNGRTVCG
-1297 TLDNVARHHG
+1297 TLEKVAKQHG
-1307 PSTDWQ
+1307 PTTDWQ

>member
-258 RTSFGNGSAAEARRS
+258 RTSFGSGSAAEARRS

-302 GGGNFGPGG
+302 GGGSFGPGG

-354 KDKMLQGFLNGIFSC
+354 KDNLLKTWLAGAFNC
-369 LATGTDDWS
+369 LVTGDEDGA
-378 MGKMFGAAA
+378 MGKVFGAAKGA
-387 GEGKESKCGK
+387 GNADKCGK
-397 YTAKDWEQ
+397 YTAESWAKCER
-405 CPDCMN
+405 CRSF
-411 KGKFGK
+411 GEFGK
-417 ASCWALFNYK
+417 DACYGLFNYK

-436 SSGSPNEATLGPIAQ
+436 SDGNKNSENLGFFSQ
-451 RVDCLSNGFGGA
+451 RIDCLSNGLGGA

-514 GIPTNRLSAYY
+514 GIPTAKLAAYY

-572 KKIRKDKPAPTQAS
+572 KKIRKNGEVS
-586 TGTATAD
+586 TIDHNADDESAYTFTAD
-593 AGSKN
+593 ELSLMEIQENG
-598 TPAPTQAS
+598 
-606 SGTATADAASGTEVA
+606 GI
-621 PEEVEALGKQPM
+621 
-633 MKYTA
+633 KYTE
-638 FLGVLRKG
+638 FLNNLRKG
-646 GIMKDAGETDA
+646 GVMIDAGETDA

-712 TNGMAGDEAYNAM
+712 TNGMTGEAAYNAM

-754 GQYYDIPHMN
+754 GQYYDIPHMD
-764 IQKYT
+764 IKPYK
-769 GSWSEQLTDSAG
+769 GSWSEQMTGSG
-781 FVTNELGKERKSGLS
+781 FVTNSLGKERNAQNL
-796 AGYQVIANSA
+796 ATGYQVIANSA

-857 KGKVTAILGQDR
+857 KGKVTGILGQDR

-884 GGVMEVPGFPTS
+884 GNNYIGFPVDLDDDRV
-896 TGNDPVDNDPPVQPE
+896 DPVPPQPD
-911 APKPEPGKVKL
+911 PKPDSQKPQEKIL
-922 DLANYLS
+922 QFADNMN
-929 GNGGIPAKYNEQG
+929 GNKGIPAKYQE
-942 RRDVG
+942 RKG
-947 LTIPTVFGF
+947 LLQIPTLFVNGKGGARPF
-956 NTSLNSANCRAVGL
+956 NEAVNTKECLAVGAIRSL
-970 QRLAKKDAAQAVFN
+970 KKTEPAAVLEQDAAKA
-984 NSAAKSYVD
+984 YLD
-993 SVLAAVNAA
+993 SVVNQTNASQA
-1002 PELTAKNTEVVHSGE
+1002 FTAGNARFEHSGT
-1017 VSVGQLVD
+1017 VSIPQLVD
-1025 AMTIAYQK
+1025 AMTVAYTQDS
-1033 NLLNREVPIEVV
+1033 NAQVPIEVV
-1045 CSLGKTIGA
+1045 CALGKTIGLN
-1054 TSVDPDARV
+1054 SFDPQMLNVR
-1063 IKEAWTNTFGAFAAY
+1063 EQWRNTFGAFAAY
-1078 TGVNSSF
+1078 TGADSSYF
-1085 YPAPLVPGKDGNLQ
+1085 PTPFTIENKKNKDLNTLK
-1099 PDKRFWGCNDIY
+1099 DDAMRKMLIADRRFLGCGAVRQGD
-1111 VPGTADESKKYK
+1111 GTIMKARADVRPY
-1123 GKVYQPSVAYCNN
+1123 
-1136 HKGDAKCRLKNIVIK
+1136 
-1151 NGHHYG
+1151 HYG
-1157 NYNWN
+1157 RYNWN
-1162 GKYGPLGQVRR
+1162 ELATGDHPSIGYSGTSGR
-1173 KDGDYDRNAYK
+1173 DGYLR
-1184 KALEAGGW
+1184 ALEEGGW
-1192 TTNADDPN
+1192 TTNARK
-1200 AFPLHAIADVVER
+1200 AESFPLHAIAEAVGFQRQDR
-1213 KANFTRKQSLTD
+1213 ATKQEVAKYGSNGTID
-1225 QELKTEKVSGLDDYN
+1225 SVN
-1240 RRAYVAAYNN
+1240 RAKYHAAY
-1250 IFNDLD
+1250 IHLFNEDSSDACNL
-1256 TSGCSLGDAGNM
+1256 SGTM
-1268 PVADALHYIGAVCT
+1268 KVEDALKYIGALCI
-1282 NGKNKKPGNGMTVCG
+1282 NGKNAKPSNNNNDECG
-1297 TLDNVARHHG
+1297 TYYGVAQEFGHSNTKMLDAANVMLG
-1307 PSTDWQ
+1307 VQ
-1313 TEQE
+1313 N

>member
-302 GGGNFGPGG
+302 GGGSFGPGG
-311 GKGNLDRKFTYNGK
+311 GKGNFDRKFTYNPK

-338 KEWEAEFNR
+338 KEWEAKFNR

-354 KDKMLQGFLNGIFSC
+354 QDQMLQGFLNGIFSC

-387 GEGKESKCGK
+387 DAGKEPTCCGVK
-397 YTAKDWEQ
+397 QENWEGFAGVGVPFNPTTCKGFKKKPEYKDA
-405 CPDCMN
+405 C
-411 KGKFGK
+411 
-417 ASCWALFNYK
+417 ASGW
-427 GDDGQKNPW
+427 DDGNKNKV
-436 SSGSPNEATLGPIAQ
+436 TMGPIAQ
-451 RVDCLSNGFGGA
+451 RVDCLSNGFGA
-463 FGKMWSKLF
+463 SFGKMWSKLF
-472 GKNKGTFAEAG
+472 GKNKGTFAEIG

-490 DGIYTADFDSTKDAG
+490 DGLYTANFDSTKDAG

-532 AQELVVGYIDRGTT
+532 AQELVVGYIDKGTT

-551 PAMTKRKDFVPL
+551 SAMKDRQNFVPL

-572 KKIRKDKPAPTQAS
+572 KKIRKNGEVSTIDHNADDKSAYTF
-586 TGTATAD
+586 TAD
-593 AGSKN
+593 ELSLMEIQENG
-598 TPAPTQAS
+598 
-606 SGTATADAASGTEVA
+606 GI
-621 PEEVEALGKQPM
+621 
-633 MKYTA
+633 KYTE
-638 FLGVLRKG
+638 FLNNLRKG
-646 GIMKDAGETDA
+646 GVMIDAGETDA

-712 TNGMAGDEAYNAM
+712 TNGMTGEAAYNAM

-731 SYMIQGEDNDVASA
+731 SYMIQGEDKDVASA
-745 ITTSTNIAH
+745 ITTSTNIAQ
-754 GQYYDIPHMN
+754 GQFYDIPHMD
-764 IQKYT
+764 IKPYK
-769 GSWSEQLTDSAG
+769 GSWSEQMTGSG
-781 FVTNELGKERKSGLS
+781 FVTNSLGTERNAQNL
-796 AGYQVIANSA
+796 ATGYQVIANSA
-806 NIKKLRGS
+806 NIKKLHGS

-884 GGVMEVPGFPTS
+884 GGVIEVPGFPTI
-896 TGNDPVDNDPPVQPE
+896 TGNAPAPQQEPVQPQ
-911 APKPEPGKVKL
+911 PIVQEPGKVKL

-942 RRDVG
+942 RKDVG
-947 LTIPTVFGF
+947 LTIPTDFGF
-956 NTSLNSANCRAVGL
+956 HTSLNSANCRAVGL

-1045 CSLGKTIGA
+1045 CSLGKTIGY

-1063 IKEAWTNTFGAFAAY
+1063 LRNVWRNTFGAFAAY

-1085 YPAPLVPGKDGNLQ
+1085 YPSPVVPGEDGKEYA
-1099 PDKRFWGCNDIY
+1099 DRRFWGCNDIKTSAR
-1111 VPGTADESKKYK
+1111 TADEEKNADGTLYKMSVDDCKKS
-1123 GKVYQPSVAYCNN
+1123 PR
-1136 HKGDAKCRLKNIVIK
+1136 DARCRLKNIVIR

-1162 GKYGPLGQVRR
+1162 GKYGPLGQVAR
-1173 KDGDYDRNAYK
+1173 KDGAYDRDPYK
-1184 KALEAGGW
+1184 KALEEGGW

-1213 KANFTRKQSLTD
+1213 KFGFTRKQSLTAD
-1225 QELKTEKVSGLDDYN
+1225 ELKTEDVAGLDDYN
-1240 RRAYVAAYNN
+1240 RREYVKAYRN
-1250 IFNDLD
+1250 IFNDVDKAGCQLD
-1256 TSGCSLGDAGNM
+1256 DAGTM
-1268 PVADALHYIGAVCT
+1268 PVADALRYIGAVCT
-1282 NGKNKKPGNGMTVCG
+1282 NGKNKKPGNGMMKCG
-1297 TLDNVARHHG
+1297 TVDNVAKHPGSR
-1307 PSTDWQ
+1307 TLTQ
-1313 TEQE
+1313 EQQ